1 MALAINFEFSP
12 LTVPTQGDIAT
23 EVITITDATSWSI
36 DSPFPYEILSTEE
49 AGNQTTLTVDFD
61 IPGNNSKKDVSI
73 PVKVRASNKLEEVE
87 SELDVVIAGDTNSST
102 SVVLIPL
109 ESSPKS
115 VGKESTSFDLKVFCA
130 SGSTFAGLG
139 HTVDQSWVTFGASS
153 STALDPSTD
162 TRYIANFPLTVGSNT
177 GADRTATL
185 TFSNSSVSVPWVIN
199 QTGSAVSPETP
210 TGSLTLD
217 IENPYTLT
225 DNLNF
230 GFSVI
235 YTPTDAT
242 LSFTTSSSEE
252 GFLVDARIQGTST
265 SGNQTTATFRSQWSE
280 NTGSSDRTATVTFNL
295 VKDGVT
301 LATKDW
307 VVNQAS
313 TASTVVLPSVSVYE
327 PNISVGPGDT
337 QTIIPV
343 NYNLGNV
350 TGTILDPV
358 IDETNFPGFQ
368 IIGSSEDV
376 GHNAK
381 TVYYTASF
389 SANTDPTSRQATV
402 DFEITYQG
410 HSSKATVTVNQGPA
424 AAVASTV
431 KVIPEHQTISADGGE
446 VGVTVSY
453 EGRQGWTIN
462 LPKNSP
468 PYNETVLS
476 MDDYSKVSRFTIT
489 IPANGDPDPKEYK
502 ITYSMTS
509 GSATKGAIA
518 TIVQDAEADPLAPR
532 VKVLSTNPINSPGTG
547 GSWNVQ
553 VGYTNVIPPAGPAY
567 TITRGAAVIDVV
579 GPTSYPA
586 EPDFTASYTVET
598 RAQQWTEPFTG
609 SVVFKIATGS
619 TMLASDVLNIQMAPG
634 SGSGGGGGTD
644 PGTPD
649 TGSGDK
655 PTVRLLSTPVYVGN
669 TETTANFLVEY
680 FLPQGSSVKAPV
692 WSYMSSGTANWN
704 GNPTVSSLGN
714 NLYRYTYAATI
725 GTNET
730 LTNRVLEATFEA
742 VSGSYSAEATGRI
755 IQGYEQPDP
764 DIILNTTLVSV
775 PYDQTVYYVTAD
787 YYGISSVANIPQL
800 KSEEGTWTATMNN
813 VTEEPN
819 HVKVIWKLQGSVNE
833 TNQVVKATF
842 IFRAT
847 GIETSNVFRLEQ
859 GAYQSGTVA
868 DSGLIPAWKDTNTVI
883 GTNDI
888 YNMVLKSGNQ
898 VLFREKMFKAPNE
911 NNLIVNFNRLVES
924 FLAPREFPTGNTS
937 RPLFSFTA
945 SFSNQDYEYSVVD
958 DWSYNDEDFQV
969 SLSRPYQKELALGQY
984 LVYSL
989 LNASTIAVY
998 ANGYK
1003 VFSTTP
1009 SANEYYDISR
1019 RVTECGTWQV
1029 KEGSTLLYSWN
1040 TVDAKYVIYYYNKH
1054 AGWDSFVVKGPV
1066 VPSVTVARDTYTNP
1080 RRRSRIYQSNV
1091 VTNYKINTGI
1101 LTDTESPVVS
1111 EIVASPEVVLHD
1123 LENKNLI
1130 SVKVITDSVERKT
1143 FRNQGRQFATY
1154 QFDLESETTQV
1165 RR

>member
-1 MALAINFEFSP
+1 MALAINFNLSP
-12 LTVPTQGDIAT
+12 LIVQTQGDIAT
-23 EVITITDATSWSI
+23 EEITITDATSWSI
-36 DSPFPYEILSTEE
+36 DSPFPYEIISTEE
-49 AGNQTTLTVDFD
+49 TQNQKVITVEFEV
-61 IPGNNSKKDVSI
+61 PGNNSKKDVSI
-73 PVKVRASNKLEEVE
+73 PVIVRASSELEEVE
-87 SELDVVIAGDTNSST
+87 SELDVVIAGDTNSKT

-130 SGSTFAGLG
+130 SGSAFAGLG

-153 STALDPSTD
+153 SANVELDN
-162 TRYIANFPLTVGSNT
+162 TRYIANFPITVGSNT
-177 GADRTATL
+177 GPDRTATL
-185 TFSNSSVSVPWVIN
+185 TFSNRGVSVPWIIN

-225 DNLNF
+225 DDSLLNF
-230 GFSVI
+230 AFPII

-265 SGNQTTATFRSQWSE
+265 SGNQTTANFRSQWSE
-280 NTGSSDRTATVTFNL
+280 NTGISDRTATITFNL

-313 TASTVVLPSVSVYE
+313 TVDLPSVSV
-327 PNISVGPGDT
+327 PVSSISVGNSDT
-337 QTIIPV
+337 QVVIEAD
-343 NYNLGNV
+343 YYLGNV
-350 TGTILDPV
+350 TGSILDPV
-358 IDETNFPGFQ
+358 IDESKFPGFQ
-368 IIGSSEDV
+368 IVGSSEEV
-376 GHNAK
+376 SGLTK
-381 TVYYTASF
+381 KVFYTASF
-389 SANTDPTSRQATV
+389 PANTDHVSKQATV
-402 DFEITYQG
+402 DFEITYPG
-410 HSSKATVTVNQGPA
+410 HSSKVTVTVVQEPLIVTSVTVDPESQTISEDGGEATVTV
-424 AAVASTV
+424 TY
-431 KVIPEHQTISADGGE
+431 T
-446 VGVTVSY
+446 
-453 EGRQGWTIN
+453 GRQGWTLE
-462 LPKNSP
+462 LPKSSP
-468 PYNETVLS
+468 PLPYGETVQS
-476 MDDYSKVSRFTIT
+476 INDYSKVSLFTISV
-489 IPANGDPDPKEYK
+489 PANEDPDPKEYK
-502 ITYSMTS
+502 INYSMTS
-509 GSATKGAIA
+509 GSATKEAVA
-518 TIVQDAEADPLAPR
+518 TIVQDGFDPIAPKVR
-532 VKVLSTNPINSPGTG
+532 VLSTNPINSPGTG

-553 VGYTNVIPPAGPAY
+553 VGYTNVIPPAVP
-567 TITRGAAVIDVV
+567 THSVTRGDAVIEVES
-579 GPTSYPA
+579 PTSYPS
-586 EPDFTASYTVET
+586 EPDFTASYTVTT
-598 RAQQWTEPFTG
+598 RGNQWPNPYTG
-609 SVVFKIATGS
+609 SVEFRIATGS
-619 TMLASDVLNIQMAPG
+619 TVLASDVLYVQMAPG
-634 SGSGGGGGTD
+634 SGSGGGTD

-655 PTVRLLSTPVYVGN
+655 PTVRLVSTPVYVGN

-692 WSYMSSGTANWN
+692 WSYISSGTANWN
-704 GNPTVSSLGN
+704 GSPTVSSLGN
-714 NLYRYTYAATI
+714 NLYRYTYAAAI
-725 GTNET
+725 GANET

-755 IQGYEQPDP
+755 IQGYEPVDP

-775 PYDQTVYYVTAD
+775 PYNQTVYYVTAD
-787 YYGISSVANIPQL
+787 YYGISSIANIPQL
-800 KSEEGTWTATMNN
+800 RSEEGTWTATMNN

-859 GAYQSGTVA
+859 GAYQSGTVV

-911 NNLIVNFNRLVES
+911 SNLIVNFNRLVES
-924 FLAPREFPTGNTS
+924 FLAPREFPIGNTS

-945 SFSNQDYEYSVVD
+945 SFGNQDYEYSVVD

-989 LNASTIAVY
+989 LNASTITVY

-1003 VFSTTP
+1003 VFTTTP

-1019 RVTECGTWQV
+1019 RVNECGTWQV
-1029 KEGSTLLYSWN
+1029 KQGSTLLQSWN
-1040 TVDAKYVIYYYNKH
+1040 TVDAKYVIYYYNKY

-1080 RRRSRIYQSNV
+1080 RRRSRVYQSNV

-1101 LTDTESPVVS
+1101 LTDKESPVVS

-1123 LENKNLI
+1123 LENNNLI

-1154 QFDLESETTQV
+1154 QFDLESEITQV

>member
-1 MALAINFEFSP
+1 MALAINFSISP
-12 LTVPTQGDIAT
+12 ISVRHLGDIVT
-23 EVITITDATSWSI
+23 ETITLTDATSWSI
-36 DSPFPYEILSTEE
+36 ESPFPYEILSTGKT
-49 AGNQTTLTVDFD
+49 GNQTTIEVDFD
-61 IPGNNSKKDVSI
+61 IPGNNSNRSVSI
-73 PVKVRASNKLEEVE
+73 PITVRASSELEEVE
-87 SELDVVIAGDTNSST
+87 SELDVVIAADTSKKT

-130 SGSTFAGLG
+130 SGSAFAGLA
-139 HTVDQSWVTFGASS
+139 HPVDQSWVTFGASS
-153 STALDPSTD
+153 STALGNDN
-162 TRYIANFPLTVGSNT
+162 TRYIANFPITVGSNT
-177 GADRTATL
+177 GPDRTATI
-185 TFSNSSVSVPWVIN
+185 TFSNRGIDVPWVIN

-225 DNLNF
+225 DDSLLNF
-230 GFSVI
+230 AFPII

-265 SGNQTTATFRSQWSE
+265 SGNQTTANFRSQWSE
-280 NTGSSDRTATVTFNL
+280 NTGVSDRTATITFNL

-313 TASTVVLPSVSVYE
+313 TVDLPRVSV
-327 PNISVGPGDT
+327 PNSSISVGNSDT
-337 QTIIPV
+337 QVVIEAD
-343 NYNLGNV
+343 YYLGNV
-350 TGTILDPV
+350 TGSILDPV
-358 IDETNFPGFQ
+358 IDETNLPGFQ
-368 IIGSSEDV
+368 IVGSSEEV
-376 GHNAK
+376 SGLTK
-381 TVYYTASF
+381 KVFYTASF
-389 SANTDPTSRQATV
+389 PANTDHVSKQATV

-410 HSSKATVTVNQGPA
+410 HSSKATVNVVQEPLIVTSVTVD
-424 AAVASTV
+424 
-431 KVIPEHQTISADGGE
+431 PESQTISEDGGN
-446 VGVTVSY
+446 VNVTVTY
-453 EGRQGWTIN
+453 TGKQGWTIE

-468 PYNETVLS
+468 PYGETVQS
-476 MDDYSKVSRFTIT
+476 INDYSKVSLFTLE
-489 IPANGDPDPKEYK
+489 IPANETPDPVNYYV
-502 ITYSMTS
+502 TYSMTS
-509 GSATKGAIA
+509 GSATKEAVA
-518 TIVQDAEADPLAPR
+518 TIVQDGFDPIAPKVR
-532 VKVLSTNPINSPGTG
+532 VLSTNPINSPGTG

-553 VGYTNVIPPAGPAY
+553 VGYTNVIPPAVPTYKVIKG
-567 TITRGAAVIDVV
+567 GALIDVIT
-579 GPTSYPA
+579 PTSYPA
-586 EPDFTASYTVET
+586 EPDFTASYTVKT
-598 RAQQWTEPFTG
+598 RDNQWTSSYMG
-609 SVVFKIATGS
+609 SVEFRISSGETV
-619 TMLASDVLNIQMAPG
+619 LASDVLYVQMAAG
-634 SGSGGGGGTD
+634 SGSGGGTD

-655 PTVRLLSTPVYVGN
+655 PTVRVLSTPVYVGN
-669 TETTANFLVEY
+669 AETTANFSVEY

-692 WSYMSSGTANWN
+692 WSYISSGTADWN
-704 GNPTVSSLGN
+704 GNPTISSLGN

-730 LTNRVLEATFEA
+730 QTNRVLEATFEA

-755 IQGYEQPDP
+755 IQGYEPVDP

-775 PYDQTVYYVTAD
+775 PYNQTVYYVTAD
-787 YYGISSVANIPQL
+787 YYGISSIANIPSL

-859 GAYQSGTVA
+859 GAYQSGTVV
-868 DSGLIPAWKDTNTVI
+868 DSGLIPAWKDTNTVV

-911 NNLIVNFNRLVES
+911 SNLVVNFNRLVES
-924 FLAPREFPTGNTS
+924 FLAPREFPIGNTS

-945 SFSNQDYEYSVVD
+945 SFGNQDYEYSVVD

-969 SLSRPYQKELALGQY
+969 SLSRPYQSELALGQY

-989 LNASTIAVY
+989 LNASTITVY

-1003 VFSTTP
+1003 VFTTTP

-1019 RVTECGTWQV
+1019 RVNECGTWQV
-1029 KEGSTLLYSWN
+1029 KQGSTLLQSWN
-1040 TVDAKYVIYYYNKH
+1040 VVDAKYVIYYYNKH

-1066 VPSVTVARDTYTNP
+1066 VPSVAVARDTYSNP
-1080 RRRSRIYQSNV
+1080 RRRSRVYQSNV

-1101 LTDTESPVVS
+1101 LTDKESPVVS

-1123 LENKNLI
+1123 LENNNLI

-1154 QFDLESETTQV
+1154 QFDLESEITQV

>member
-1 MALAINFEFSP
+1 MALAINFDISP
-12 LTVPTQGDIAT
+12 ISVSHLGDIVLET
-23 EVITITDATSWSI
+23 ITLTDATSWSI
-36 DSPFPYEILSTEE
+36 DSPFPYEIISTGKI
-49 AGNQTTLTVDFD
+49 GNQTTIEVEFD
-61 IPGNNSKKDVSI
+61 IPGNNSNRSVSI
-73 PVKVRASNKLEEVE
+73 PVTVRASSELEEVE
-87 SELDVVIAGDTNSST
+87 SELDVVIAGDTNSKT

-130 SGSTFAGLG
+130 SGSAFAGLS
-139 HTVDQSWVTFGASS
+139 HSVDQSWVTFGASS
-153 STALDPSTD
+153 SANVELDN
-162 TRYIANFPLTVGSNT
+162 TRYIANFPITVGSNT

-185 TFSNSSVSVPWVIN
+185 TFSNRGVSVPWVID
-199 QTGSAVSPETP
+199 QAGGGAVDPETP

-265 SGNQTTATFRSQWSE
+265 AGNQTTATFRSQWSE
-280 NTGSSDRTATVTFNL
+280 NTGVSDRTATVTFNL

-313 TASTVVLPSVSVYE
+313 TVDLPRVSV
-327 PNISVGPGDT
+327 PNSNISVGNSDT
-337 QTIIPV
+337 QVVIEAD
-343 NYNLGNV
+343 YYLGNV
-350 TGTILDPV
+350 TGSILDPV
-358 IDETNFPGFQ
+358 IDETNLPGFQ
-368 IIGSSEDV
+368 IVGSSEEV
-376 GHNAK
+376 SGLTK
-381 TVYYTASF
+381 KIFYTASF
-389 SANTDPTSRQATV
+389 PANTDPVSKQATV

-410 HSSKATVTVNQGPA
+410 HSSTAKVTVVQDPLIVTSVTVDPESQTISEDGGEATVTVTYTG
-424 AAVASTV
+424 
-431 KVIPEHQTISADGGE
+431 I
-446 VGVTVSY
+446 
-453 EGRQGWTIN
+453 QGWKIE
-462 LPKNSP
+462 LPKPSSP
-468 PYNETVLS
+468 PYSETVLR

-489 IPANGDPDPKEYK
+489 ILPNEDPDPKEYK

-509 GSATKGAIA
+509 GSATKEAVA
-518 TIVQDAEADPLAPR
+518 TIVQDGFDPIAPKVR
-532 VKVLSTNPINSPGTG
+532 VLSTNPINSPGTG

-553 VGYTNVIPPAGPAY
+553 VGYTNVIPPAEPTASVTWGK
-567 TITRGAAVIDVV
+567 AVIHVV

-586 EPDFTASYTVET
+586 EPDFTSSYTVTT
-598 RAQQWTEPFTG
+598 RGNQWPAPYTG
-609 SVVFKIATGS
+609 SVEFRIATGS
-619 TMLASDVLNIQMAPG
+619 TVLASDVLHVQMAPG

-655 PTVRLLSTPVYVGN
+655 PTVRLVSTPVYVGN
-669 TETTANFLVEY
+669 TETTANFLAEY
-680 FLPQGSSVKAPV
+680 FLPKGSSVKTPV
-692 WSYMSSGTANWN
+692 WSYISSGTANWK

-714 NLYRYTYAATI
+714 GLYRYTYAATI

-730 LTNRVLEATFEA
+730 AANRVLEATFEV

-775 PYDQTVYYVTAD
+775 PYNQTVYYVTAD

-800 KSEEGTWTATMNN
+800 RSEEGTWTATMNN

-847 GIETSNVFRLEQ
+847 GIETSNTFRLEQ

-868 DSGLIPAWKDTNTVI
+868 GSGLIPAWKDTNTVI

-898 VLFREKMFKAPNE
+898 ELFREKMFKAPNE

-924 FLAPREFPTGNTS
+924 FLAPREFPIGNTS

-945 SFSNQDYEYSVVD
+945 SFGNQDYEYSVVD

-969 SLSRPYQKELALGQY
+969 SLSRPYQSELALGQY

-989 LNASTIAVY
+989 LNASTITVY

-1003 VFSTTP
+1003 VFTTTP

-1029 KEGSTLLYSWN
+1029 KQGSTLLQSWN
-1040 TVDAKYVIYYYNKH
+1040 TVDAKYVIYYYNKY

-1066 VPSVTVARDTYTNP
+1066 VPSVAVARDTYTNP
-1080 RRRSRIYQSNV
+1080 RRRSRVYQSNV

-1101 LTDTESPVVS
+1101 LTDKESPVVS
-1111 EIVASPEVVLHD
+1111 EIVASPEVILHD

-1143 FRNQGRQFATY
+1143 FKNQGRQFATY

>member
-1 MALAINFEFSP
+1 MALAINFDRSP
-12 LTVPTQGDIAT
+12 LPIETQGDIAAT

-36 DSPFPYEILSTEE
+36 DSPFLYEIISTKEE
-49 AGNQTTLTVDFD
+49 GNQTIITVEFNV
-61 IPGNNSKKDVSI
+61 PGNNSNKDVSI
-73 PVKVRASNKLEEVE
+73 PVTVRASGELEEVE
-87 SELDVVIAGDTNSST
+87 SELEVVIAGDTHSKT

-130 SGSTFAGLG
+130 SGSAFAGLG

-153 STALDPSTD
+153 SAAVGSGN
-162 TRYIANFPLTVGSNT
+162 TRYIANFPITVGSNT
-177 GADRTATL
+177 GPDRTATL
-185 TFSNSSVSVPWVIN
+185 TFSNRGIDVPWVID

-225 DNLNF
+225 NNLNF

-265 SGNQTTATFRSQWSE
+265 AGNQTTATFRSQWSE
-280 NTGSSDRTATVTFNL
+280 NTGISDRTATVTFNL

-313 TASTVVLPSVSVYE
+313 TVVLPSVSVYNK
-327 PNISVGPGDT
+327 NISVGPGDT

-368 IIGSSEDV
+368 IIGSTEDV

-389 SANTDPTSRQATV
+389 PANTDPTTKQATV
-402 DFEITYQG
+402 DFEITYPG
-410 HSSKATVTVNQGPA
+410 HSSTARVTVSQDPLI
-424 AAVASTV
+424 VSSVTV
-431 KVIPEHQTISADGGE
+431 DPVFQKISADGGE
-446 VGVTVSY
+446 ATVKVTY
-453 EGRQGWTIN
+453 EGKQGWAIN

-476 MDDYSKVSRFTIT
+476 MNDYSKVSRFTIT
-489 IPANGDPDPKEYK
+489 VPATESLDPVEYK

-509 GSATKGAIA
+509 GSTTRGAIA
-518 TIVQDAEADPLAPR
+518 TVVQDGVDDPDPLAPK

-553 VGYTNVIPPAGPAY
+553 VGYTNVIPPAVP
-567 TITRGAAVIDVV
+567 THSVTRGQALIDVTS
-579 GPTSYPA
+579 PTSYPT
-586 EPDFTASYTVET
+586 EPDFTASYTVAT
-598 RAQQWTEPFTG
+598 RGNQWTSSYMG
-609 SVVFKIATGS
+609 SVEFRIATGS
-619 TMLASDVLNIQMAPG
+619 TVLASDVLYVQMAAG

-655 PTVRLLSTPVYVGN
+655 PTVRLVSTPVYVGN
-669 TETTANFLVEY
+669 TETTANFLAEY
-680 FLPQGSSVKAPV
+680 FLPKGSSVKTPV
-692 WSYMSSGTANWN
+692 WSYISSGTANWN

-714 NLYRYTYAATI
+714 GLYRYTYTANI

-730 LTNRVLEATFEA
+730 AANRVLEATFEV

-764 DIILNTTLVSV
+764 DIILNTTLASV
-775 PYDQTVYYVTAD
+775 PYNQTVYYVTAD

-800 KSEEGTWTATMNN
+800 RSEEGTWTATMNN

-859 GAYQSGTVA
+859 GAYQSGTVV

-898 VLFREKMFKAPNE
+898 ELFREKMFKAPNE

-924 FLAPREFPTGNTS
+924 FLAPREFPIGNTS

-945 SFSNQDYEYSVVD
+945 SFGNQDYEYSVVD
-958 DWSYNDEDFQV
+958 DWSYYDEDFRV
-969 SLSRPYQKELALGQY
+969 SLSRPYQSELALGQY

-1003 VFSTTP
+1003 VFTTTP

-1029 KEGSTLLYSWN
+1029 KQGSTLLQSWN
-1040 TVDAKYVIYYYNKH
+1040 TVDAKYVIYYYNKY

-1101 LTDTESPVVS
+1101 LTDKESPVVS

-1123 LENKNLI
+1123 LENNNLI

-1143 FRNQGRQFATY
+1143 FKNQGRQFATY

>member
-1 MALAINFEFSP
+1 MALAINFSISP
-12 LTVPTQGDIAT
+12 ISVGHLGELVTETITV
-23 EVITITDATSWSI
+23 TDATSWSI
-36 DSPFPYEILSTEE
+36 DSPFPYEILSTGKT
-49 AGNQTTLTVDFD
+49 GNQTTIEVEFD
-61 IPGNNSKKDVSI
+61 IPGNNSNRSVSI
-73 PVKVRASNKLEEVE
+73 PIKVRASSELEEVE
-87 SELDVVIAGDTNSST
+87 SELDVVIAGDTSKKT

-130 SGSTFAGLG
+130 SGSAFAGLG

-153 STALDPSTD
+153 SAAVGSNTN
-162 TRYIANFPLTVGSNT
+162 TRYIANFPITVGSNT

-185 TFSNSSVSVPWVIN
+185 TFSNSGVSVPWVIN

-242 LSFTTSSSEE
+242 LTFTTSSSEE

-265 SGNQTTATFRSQWSE
+265 AGNQTTATFRSQWSE
-280 NTGSSDRTATVTFNL
+280 NTGISDRTATVTFNL

-313 TASTVVLPSVSVYE
+313 TVDLPRVSV
-327 PNISVGPGDT
+327 PVSSISVGNSDT
-337 QTIIPV
+337 QVVIEAD
-343 NYNLGNV
+343 YYLGNV
-350 TGTILDPV
+350 TGSILDPI
-358 IDETNFPGFQ
+358 IDESKFPGFQ
-368 IIGSSEDV
+368 IVGSSEEV
-376 GHNAK
+376 SGLTK
-381 TVYYTASF
+381 KIFYTASF
-389 SANTDPTSRQATV
+389 PANTDHVSKQATV

-410 HSSKATVTVNQGPA
+410 HSSKATVSVVQDPLIVTSVTVD
-424 AAVASTV
+424 
-431 KVIPEHQTISADGGE
+431 PESQTISEDGGE
-446 VGVTVSY
+446 ATVTVTY
-453 EGRQGWTIN
+453 TGKQGWTID
-462 LPKNSP
+462 LPKPSSL
-468 PYNETVLS
+468 PYGETVLS
-476 MDDYSKVSRFTIT
+476 IDDYSKVSRFTIT
-489 IPANGDPDPKEYK
+489 VPANEDPDPKEYK

-509 GSATKGAIA
+509 GSATKEAVA
-518 TIVQDAEADPLAPR
+518 TIVQDGFDPIAPKVR
-532 VKVLSTNPINSPGTG
+532 VLSTNPINSPGTG

-553 VGYTNVIPPAGPAY
+553 VGYTNVIPPAGPTY
-567 TITRGAAVIDVV
+567 KVTKGGAVIDVET
-579 GPTSYPA
+579 PTSYPS
-586 EPDFTASYTVET
+586 EPDFTASYTVTT
-598 RAQQWTEPFTG
+598 RANQWTSSYMG
-609 SVVFKIATGS
+609 SVEFRIASGETV
-619 TMLASDVLNIQMAPG
+619 LASDVLHVQMAPG

-655 PTVRLLSTPVYVGN
+655 PTVRLVSTPVYVGN

-680 FLPQGSSVKAPV
+680 FLPQGSSVKTPV
-692 WSYMSSGTANWN
+692 WSYISSGTANWN

-714 NLYRYTYAATI
+714 NLYRYTYAAAI
-725 GTNET
+725 GANET
-730 LTNRVLEATFEA
+730 LTNRVLEATFEV

-764 DIILNTTLVSV
+764 DIILNTTLASV
-775 PYDQTVYYVTAD
+775 PYNQTVYYVTAD

-800 KSEEGTWTATMNN
+800 RSEEGTWTATMNN

-847 GIETSNVFRLEQ
+847 GIETSNTFRLEQ
-859 GAYQSGTVA
+859 GAYQSGTVV

-911 NNLIVNFNRLVES
+911 SNLIVNFNRLVES
-924 FLAPREFPTGNTS
+924 FLAPREFPIGNTS

-945 SFSNQDYEYSVVD
+945 SFGNQDYQYDVVD

-969 SLSRPYQKELALGQY
+969 SLSRPYQSELALGQY

-1003 VFSTTP
+1003 VFTTTP

-1029 KEGSTLLYSWN
+1029 KQGSTLLQSWT
-1040 TVDAKYVIYYYNKH
+1040 TVDAKYVIYYYNKY

-1080 RRRSRIYQSNV
+1080 RRRSRVYQSNAV
-1091 VTNYKINTGI
+1091 LNYKINTGI
-1101 LTDTESPVVS
+1101 LTDKESPVVS

-1154 QFDLESETTQV
+1154 QFDLESEITQV

>member
-1 MALAINFEFSP
+1 MALEVNFSLSP
-12 LTVPTQGDIAT
+12 LTVETQGGLVA
-23 EVITITDATSWSI
+23 EEITITDATSWSI

-49 AGNQTTLTVDFD
+49 TQNQKVITVEFD
-61 IPGNNSKKDVSI
+61 VPGNNSKKDVSI
-73 PVKVRASNKLEEVE
+73 PVIVRASGELDEVE
-87 SELDVVIAGDTNSST
+87 SELEVVIAGNTSSST

-153 STALDPSTD
+153 STALGSS
-162 TRYIANFPLTVGSNT
+162 TRYIANFPITVGSNT
-177 GADRTATL
+177 GAERTATL
-185 TFSNSSVSVPWVIN
+185 TFSNNGVSVPWIIN
-199 QTGSAVSPETP
+199 QTGSTVSPETP

-230 GFSVI
+230 AFPVI

-265 SGNQTTATFRSQWSE
+265 SGNQTTANFRSQWSE
-280 NTGSSDRTATVTFNL
+280 NTGVSDRTATVTFNL
-295 VKDGVT
+295 VKNGVT

-313 TASTVVLPSVSVYE
+313 TVVLPSVSV
-327 PNISVGPGDT
+327 PNNNISVGPEDT

-343 NYNLGNV
+343 YYSLGNV
-350 TGTILDPV
+350 TGSILDPV
-358 IDETNFPGFQ
+358 IDESNFPGFQ
-368 IIGSSEDV
+368 IIGSSEDP
-376 GHNAK
+376 GKNAK

-410 HSSKATVTVNQGPA
+410 HSSRASVTVVQGP

-431 KVIPEHQTISADGGE
+431 KVVPEHQTISADGGE

-468 PYNETVLS
+468 PYGETVLS
-476 MDDYSKVSRFTIT
+476 IDDYSKVSRFTMD
-489 IPANGDPDPKEYK
+489 IPANESPDPVEYK
-502 ITYSMTS
+502 VTYSMTS
-509 GSATKGAIA
+509 GSSTKGAIA
-518 TIVQDAEADPLAPR
+518 TISQDGVADPLAPR

-547 GSWNVQ
+547 GTWNVQ

-567 TITRGAAVIDVV
+567 TVTRGGAVIEVE
-579 GPTSYPA
+579 GPTSYPS
-586 EPDFTASYTVET
+586 EPDFTSSYTVST

-619 TMLASDVLNIQMAPG
+619 TMLASDVLYIQMAPG
-634 SGSGGGGGTD
+634 SGSVD

-649 TGSGDK
+649 TGSGDR
-655 PTVRLLSTPVYVGN
+655 PTVRLVSTPVYVGN

-692 WSYMSSGTANWN
+692 WSYISSGTANWN

-730 LTNRVLEATFEA
+730 FTNRVLEATFEA
-742 VSGSYSAEATGRI
+742 VSGSYTAEATGRI

-775 PYDQTVYYVTAD
+775 PYNQTVYYVTAD
-787 YYGISSVANIPQL
+787 YYGISSVSNIPQL
-800 KSEEGTWTATMNN
+800 RSEEGTWTATMNN

-847 GIETSNVFRLEQ
+847 GIETSNTFRLEQ
-859 GAYQSGTVA
+859 GAYQSGTVV

-888 YNMVLKSGNQ
+888 YDMVLKSGNQ

-924 FLAPREFPTGNTS
+924 FLAPREFPIGNTS

-945 SFSNQDYEYSVVD
+945 SFGNRDYQYSVVD
-958 DWSYNDEDFQV
+958 DWSYDDEDFKV
-969 SLSRPYQKELALGQY
+969 SLSRPYQSELALGQY

-989 LNASTIAVY
+989 LNASSAITVY

-1003 VFSTTP
+1003 VFTTTP

-1019 RVTECGTWQV
+1019 RVTECGTWQI
-1029 KEGSTLLYSWN
+1029 KQGSTLLYSWN
-1040 TVDAKYVIYYYNKH
+1040 TVDAKYVIYYYNKY

-1080 RRRSRIYQSNV
+1080 RRRSRVYQSNA

-1101 LTDTESPVVS
+1101 LTDKESPVVS

>member
-12 LTVPTQGDIAT
+12 LTVQTQGDDQAF
-23 EVITITDATSWSI
+23 ERITITDATSWSI
-36 DSPFPYEILSTEE
+36 DSPFPYEILSTGKT
-49 AGNQTTLTVDFD
+49 GNQTTIEVEFD

-73 PVKVRASNKLEEVE
+73 PITVRASSELEEVE
-87 SELDVVIAGDTNSST
+87 SELDVVIAADTNSKT

-130 SGSTFAGLG
+130 SGSAFAGLS
-139 HTVDQSWVTFGASS
+139 HSVDQSWVTFGASS
-153 STALDPSTD
+153 SANVELDN
-162 TRYIANFPLTVGSNT
+162 TRYIANFPITVGSNT
-177 GADRTATL
+177 GPDRTATL
-185 TFSNSSVSVPWVIN
+185 TFSNRGASVPWVIN
-199 QTGSAVSPETP
+199 QAGSAVSPETP

-217 IENPYTLT
+217 VENPYTLT

-265 SGNQTTATFRSQWSE
+265 AGNQTTATFRSQWSE
-280 NTGSSDRTATVTFNL
+280 NTGVSDRTATVTFNL

-313 TASTVVLPSVSVYE
+313 TVDLPRVSV
-327 PNISVGPGDT
+327 PTSSISVGNSDT
-337 QTIIPV
+337 QVVIEAD
-343 NYNLGNV
+343 YYLGNV
-350 TGTILDPV
+350 TGSILDPV
-358 IDETNFPGFQ
+358 IDETNLPGFQ
-368 IIGSSEDV
+368 IVGSSEEV
-376 GHNAK
+376 SGLTK
-381 TVYYTASF
+381 KIFYTASF
-389 SANTDPTSRQATV
+389 PANTDHVSKQATV

-410 HSSKATVTVNQGPA
+410 HSSTAKVTVVQDPLIVTSVTVDPESQTISEDGGEATVTV
-424 AAVASTV
+424 TY
-431 KVIPEHQTISADGGE
+431 T
-446 VGVTVSY
+446 
-453 EGRQGWTIN
+453 GRQGWTIE
-462 LPKNSP
+462 LPKPSSP
-468 PYNETVLS
+468 PYNESVLS
-476 MDDYSKVSRFTIT
+476 MDDYSKVSRFTISV
-489 IPANGDPDPKEYK
+489 PANGDPDPKEYK

-509 GSATKGAIA
+509 GSATKEAIA
-518 TIVQDAEADPLAPR
+518 TIVQDGFDPIAPKVR
-532 VKVLSTNPINSPGTG
+532 VLSTNPINSPGTG

-553 VGYTNVIPPAGPAY
+553 VGYTNVIPPAVPTYDVTKG
-567 TITRGAAVIDVV
+567 GALIDVV
-579 GPTSYPA
+579 TPTSYPA
-586 EPDFTASYTVET
+586 EPDFTASYTVST
-598 RAQQWTEPFTG
+598 RANQWPDPYMG
-609 SVVFKIATGS
+609 SVEFRISTGS
-619 TMLASDVLNIQMAPG
+619 TVLASDVLYVQMAAG

-644 PGTPD
+644 PDTPS

-655 PTVRLLSTPVYVGN
+655 PTVRLVSTPVYVGN
-669 TETTANFLVEY
+669 TETTANFLAEY
-680 FLPQGSSVKAPV
+680 FLPKGSSVKTPV
-692 WSYMSSGTANWN
+692 WSYISSGTANWN

-714 NLYRYTYAATI
+714 GLYRYTYAATI

-730 LTNRVLEATFEA
+730 AANRVLEATFEV

-764 DIILNTTLVSV
+764 DIILNTTLASV
-775 PYDQTVYYVTAD
+775 PYNQTVYYVTAD

-800 KSEEGTWTATMNN
+800 RSEEGTWTATMNN

-859 GAYQSGTVA
+859 GAYQSGTVV

-924 FLAPREFPTGNTS
+924 FLAPREFPIGNTS

-945 SFSNQDYEYSVVD
+945 SFGNQDYEYSVVD

-969 SLSRPYQKELALGQY
+969 NLSRPYQSELALGQY

-1003 VFSTTP
+1003 VFTTTP

-1029 KEGSTLLYSWN
+1029 KQGSTLLQSWN
-1040 TVDAKYVIYYYNKH
+1040 VVDAKYVIYYYNKY

-1066 VPSVTVARDTYTNP
+1066 VPSVAVARDTYTNP
-1080 RRRSRIYQSNV
+1080 RRRSRVYQSNV

-1101 LTDTESPVVS
+1101 LTDKESPVVS

-1143 FRNQGRQFATY
+1143 FKNQGRQFATY

>member
-1 MALAINFEFSP
+1 MALEVNFSLSP
-12 LTVPTQGDIAT
+12 LTVVSQGDIAT

-36 DSPFPYEILSTEE
+36 DSPFPYEIISTEE
-49 AGNQTTLTVDFD
+49 TQNQTIVRVEFD
-61 IPGNNSKKDVSI
+61 IPGNNSNRSVSI
-73 PVKVRASNKLEEVE
+73 PIKVRASSELEEVE
-87 SELDVVIAGDTNSST
+87 SELEVVIAANTESKT

-130 SGSTFAGLG
+130 SGSAFAGLS
-139 HTVDQSWVTFGASS
+139 HSVDQSWVTFGASS
-153 STALDPSTD
+153 SAALDSNTN
-162 TRYIANFPLTVGSNT
+162 TRYIANFPITVGSNT

-185 TFSNSSVSVPWVIN
+185 TFSNRGISVPWVID
-199 QTGSAVSPETP
+199 QTGNGAVDPETP

-217 IENPYTLT
+217 VENPYTLT
-225 DNLNF
+225 GSLNF
-230 GFSVI
+230 AFQVI

-265 SGNQTTATFRSQWSE
+265 AGNQTTATFRSQWSE
-280 NTGSSDRTATVTFNL
+280 NTGVSDRTATVTFNL

-313 TASTVVLPSVSVYE
+313 TVDLPRVSV
-327 PNISVGPGDT
+327 PNSSISVGNSDT
-337 QTIIPV
+337 QVVIEAD
-343 NYNLGNV
+343 YYLGNV
-350 TGTILDPV
+350 TGSILDPV
-358 IDETNFPGFQ
+358 IDETNLPGFQ
-368 IIGSSEDV
+368 IVGSSEEV
-376 GHNAK
+376 SGLTK
-381 TVYYTASF
+381 KVFYTASF
-389 SANTDPTSRQATV
+389 PANTDHVSKQATV

-424 AAVASTV
+424 AAPSEVTV
-431 KVIPEHQTISADGGE
+431 DPVFQKISADGGE
-446 VGVTVSY
+446 ATVTVTY
-453 EGRQGWTIN
+453 TGIQGWTIN
-462 LPKNSP
+462 LPKPSSP
-468 PYNETVLS
+468 PYGETVLS
-476 MDDYSKVSRFTIT
+476 MDDNSKVSRFTIS

-509 GSATKGAIA
+509 GSTTRGAIA
-518 TIVQDAEADPLAPR
+518 TIAQDAGEDPNPLAPKVR
-532 VKVLSTNPINSPGTG
+532 VLSTNPINSPGTG

-553 VGYTNVIPPAGPAY
+553 VGYTNVIPPAGPTY
-567 TITRGAAVIDVV
+567 DVTKGGALIKVV
-579 GPTSYPA
+579 TPTSYPS
-586 EPDFTASYTVET
+586 EPDFTASYTVST
-598 RAQQWTEPFTG
+598 RDNQWTSSYMG
-609 SVVFKIATGS
+609 SVEFRIASGETI
-619 TMLASDVLNIQMAPG
+619 LASDVLYVQMAAG

-655 PTVRLLSTPVYVGN
+655 PTVRLVSTPVYVGN
-669 TETTANFLVEY
+669 TETTANFLAEY
-680 FLPQGSSVKAPV
+680 FLPKGSSVKTPV
-692 WSYMSSGTANWN
+692 WSYISSGTANWN

-714 NLYRYTYAATI
+714 GLYRYTYTANI

-730 LTNRVLEATFEA
+730 LTNRVLEATFEV

-764 DIILNTTLVSV
+764 DIILNTTLASV
-775 PYDQTVYYVTAD
+775 PYNQTVYYVTAD
-787 YYGISSVANIPQL
+787 YYGISSVANIPEL
-800 KSEEGTWTATMNN
+800 RSEEGTWTATMNN
-813 VTEEPN
+813 VTKEPN

-859 GAYQSGTVA
+859 GAYQSGTVV

-911 NNLIVNFNRLVES
+911 SNLIVNFNRLVES
-924 FLAPREFPTGNTS
+924 FLEPREFPIGNTS

-945 SFSNQDYEYSVVD
+945 SFGNQDYEYSVVD

-969 SLSRPYQKELALGQY
+969 NLSRPYQKELALGQY

-998 ANGYK
+998 ANGYR
-1003 VFSTTP
+1003 VFTTTP

-1019 RVTECGTWQV
+1019 RVNECGTWQV
-1029 KEGSTLLYSWN
+1029 KQGSTLLQSWN
-1040 TVDAKYVIYYYNKH
+1040 VVDAKYVIYYYNKY

-1066 VPSVTVARDTYTNP
+1066 VPSVTVARDTYSNP

-1101 LTDTESPVVS
+1101 LTDKESPVVS

-1123 LENKNLI
+1123 LENNNLI
-1130 SVKVITDSVERKT
+1130 SVKVITGSVERKT

-1154 QFDLESETTQV
+1154 QFDLESEITKV

>member
-1 MALAINFEFSP
+1 MALAINFDRSP
-12 LTVPTQGDIAT
+12 LPIETQGEIAT
-23 EVITITDATSWSI
+23 ERITITDATSWSI
-36 DSPFPYEILSTEE
+36 DSPFPYEIISTGET
-49 AGNQTTLTVDFD
+49 GNQTTIEVDFD
-61 IPGNNSKKDVSI
+61 IPGNNSNRSVSI
-73 PVKVRASNKLEEVE
+73 PIKVRASSELEEVE
-87 SELDVVIAGDTNSST
+87 SELDVVIAGDTNSKT

-130 SGSTFAGLG
+130 SGSAFAGLG

-153 STALDPSTD
+153 SAALDPSTN
-162 TRYIANFPLTVGSNT
+162 TRYIANFPITVGSNT

-185 TFSNSSVSVPWVIN
+185 TFSNRGIDVPWVIN

-217 IENPYTLT
+217 VKNPYTLT
-225 DNLNF
+225 NNLNF
-230 GFSVI
+230 AFPVV

-265 SGNQTTATFRSQWSE
+265 AGNQTTATFRSQWSE
-280 NTGSSDRTATVTFNL
+280 NTGVSDRTATVTFNL

-313 TASTVVLPSVSVYE
+313 TVDLPRVSV
-327 PNISVGPGDT
+327 PTSSISVGNSDT
-337 QTIIPV
+337 QVVIEAD
-343 NYNLGNV
+343 YYLGNV
-350 TGTILDPV
+350 TGSILDPV
-358 IDETNFPGFQ
+358 IDETNLPGFQ
-368 IIGSSEDV
+368 IVGSSEEV
-376 GHNAK
+376 SGLTK
-381 TVYYTASF
+381 KIFYTASF
-389 SANTDPTSRQATV
+389 PANTDHVSKQATV

-410 HSSKATVTVNQGPA
+410 HSSTAKVSVVQEPLIVTSVTVDPESQTISEDGGEATVTV
-424 AAVASTV
+424 TY
-431 KVIPEHQTISADGGE
+431 T
-446 VGVTVSY
+446 
-453 EGRQGWTIN
+453 GRQGWKIE

-489 IPANGDPDPKEYK
+489 IPVNEDPDPKEYK

-509 GSATKGAIA
+509 GSATKEATA
-518 TIVQDAEADPLAPR
+518 TIVQDGFDPIAPKVR
-532 VKVLSTNPINSPGTG
+532 VLSTNPINSPGTG

-553 VGYTNVIPPAGPAY
+553 VGYTNVIPPAVPTSSVTWGK
-567 TITRGAAVIDVV
+567 AVIHVV
-579 GPTSYPA
+579 GPTSYPS
-586 EPDFTASYTVET
+586 EPDFTSSYTVST
-598 RAQQWTEPFTG
+598 DAQQWTEPFTG
-609 SVVFKIATGS
+609 SVEFRIATGS
-619 TMLASDVLNIQMAPG
+619 TVLASDVLHVQMAPG

-655 PTVRLLSTPVYVGN
+655 PTVRLVSTPVYVGN
-669 TETTANFLVEY
+669 TETTANFLAEY
-680 FLPQGSSVKAPV
+680 FLPKGSSVKTPV
-692 WSYMSSGTANWN
+692 WSYISSGTANWK

-714 NLYRYTYAATI
+714 GLYRYTYAATI

-730 LTNRVLEATFEA
+730 AANRVLEATFEV

-764 DIILNTTLVSV
+764 DIVLNTTLASV
-775 PYDQTVYYVTAD
+775 PYNQTVYYVTAD
-787 YYGISSVANIPQL
+787 YYGISSVSNIPEL
-800 KSEEGTWTATMNN
+800 RSEEGTWTATMNN
-813 VTEEPN
+813 VTKEPN
-819 HVKVIWKLQGSVNE
+819 HIKVIWKLQGSVNE

-859 GAYQSGTVA
+859 GAYQSGTVV

-898 VLFREKMFKAPNE
+898 ELFREKMFKAPNE

-924 FLAPREFPTGNTS
+924 FLAPREFPIGNTS

-945 SFSNQDYEYSVVD
+945 SFGNQDYEYSVVD
-958 DWSYNDEDFQV
+958 DWSYDDEDFRV
-969 SLSRPYQKELALGQY
+969 SLSRPYQSELALGQY

-1003 VFSTTP
+1003 VFTTTP

-1029 KEGSTLLYSWN
+1029 KQGSTLLQSWN
-1040 TVDAKYVIYYYNKH
+1040 TVDAKYVIYYYNKY

-1066 VPSVTVARDTYTNP
+1066 VPSVAVARDTYTNP
-1080 RRRSRIYQSNV
+1080 RRRSRVYQSNV

-1101 LTDTESPVVS
+1101 LTDKESPVVS

-1130 SVKVITDSVERKT
+1130 SVKVITGSVERKT
-1143 FRNQGRQFATY
+1143 FKNQGRQFATY

>member
-1 MALAINFEFSP
+1 MALAIDFEFSP
-12 LTVPTQGDIAT
+12 LTVPTQGDDQAF
-23 EVITITDATSWSI
+23 ERITLTDATSWSI
-36 DSPFPYEILSTEE
+36 DSPFPYEILSTGKT
-49 AGNQTTLTVDFD
+49 GNQTTIEVEFD

-73 PVKVRASNKLEEVE
+73 PVKVRASGELEEVE
-87 SELDVVIAGDTNSST
+87 SELEVVIAGDTSKNT

-130 SGSTFAGLG
+130 SGSAFAGLA
-139 HTVDQSWVTFGASS
+139 HPVDQSWVTFGASS
-153 STALDPSTD
+153 STALDSN
-162 TRYIANFPLTVGSNT
+162 TRYIANFPITVGSNT
-177 GADRTATL
+177 GADRTATI

-199 QTGSAVSPETP
+199 QAGSTVDPEIP

-217 IENPYTLT
+217 VENPYTLT

-265 SGNQTTATFRSQWSE
+265 AGNQTTATFRSQWSE
-280 NTGSSDRTATVTFNL
+280 NTGISDRTATITFNL

-313 TASTVVLPSVSVYE
+313 TVDLPRVSV
-327 PNISVGPGDT
+327 PSNNISVGNSDT
-337 QTIIPV
+337 QVVIEAD
-343 NYNLGNV
+343 YYLGNV
-350 TGTILDPV
+350 TGSILDPV
-358 IDETNFPGFQ
+358 IDETYLPGFQ
-368 IIGSSEDV
+368 IVGSSEEV
-376 GHNAK
+376 SGLTK
-381 TVYYTASF
+381 KIFYTASF
-389 SANTDPTSRQATV
+389 PANTDPTTKQATV
-402 DFEITYQG
+402 DFEITYPG
-410 HSSKATVTVNQGPA
+410 HSSKATVTVVQDPLIVTSVTVDPESQTISEDGGD
-424 AAVASTV
+424 VTV
-431 KVIPEHQTISADGGE
+431 KVTYTGK
-446 VGVTVSY
+446 
-453 EGRQGWTIN
+453 QGWTIE
-462 LPKNSP
+462 LPKSSP
-468 PYNETVLS
+468 SLPYGETVQS
-476 MDDYSKVSRFTIT
+476 INDYSKVSLFTISV
-489 IPANGDPDPKEYK
+489 PANEDPDPKEYK

-509 GSATKGAIA
+509 GSATKEAIA
-518 TIVQDAEADPLAPR
+518 TIVQDGFDPIAPKVR
-532 VKVLSTNPINSPGTG
+532 VLSTNPINSPGTG

-553 VGYTNVIPPAGPAY
+553 VGYTNVIPPAVPTSSVTNGK
-567 TITRGAAVIDVV
+567 AVISVV

-586 EPDFTASYTVET
+586 EPDFTASYTVST
-598 RAQQWTEPFTG
+598 IAQQWPKPFTG
-609 SVVFKIATGS
+609 SVEFRIATGS
-619 TMLASDVLNIQMAPG
+619 TVLASDVLYVQMAPG

-649 TGSGDK
+649 TGSGDR
-655 PTVRLLSTPVYVGN
+655 PTVRVLSTPVYVGN
-669 TETTANFLVEY
+669 AETTANFSVEY
-680 FLPQGSSVKAPV
+680 FLPQGSSVKTPV
-692 WSYMSSGTANWN
+692 WSYISSGTADWN
-704 GNPTVSSLGN
+704 GNPTISSLGN

-725 GTNET
+725 GANET
-730 LTNRVLEATFEA
+730 QTNRTLEATFEA
-742 VSGSYSAEATGRI
+742 VSGSYSTEATGRI
-755 IQGYEQPDP
+755 IQGYEPVDP
-764 DIILNTTLVSV
+764 DIVLNTTLVSV
-775 PYDQTVYYVTAD
+775 PYNQTVYYVTAD
-787 YYGISSVANIPQL
+787 YYGISSIANIPEL
-800 KSEEGTWTATMNN
+800 RSEEGTWTATMNN

-819 HVKVIWKLQGSVNE
+819 HVRVIWKLQGSVNE

-859 GAYQSGTVA
+859 GAYQSGTVV

-911 NNLIVNFNRLVES
+911 SNLVVNFNRLVES
-924 FLAPREFPTGNTS
+924 FLAPREFPIGNTS

-945 SFSNQDYEYSVVD
+945 SFGNQDYEYSVVD

-989 LNASTIAVY
+989 LNASTITVY

-1019 RVTECGTWQV
+1019 RVNECGTWQI
-1029 KEGSTLLYSWN
+1029 KQGSTLLQSWN
-1040 TVDAKYVIYYYNKH
+1040 TVDAKYVIYYYNKY

-1080 RRRSRIYQSNV
+1080 RRRSRVYQSNV
-1091 VTNYKINTGI
+1091 VDNYKINTGI
-1101 LTDTESPVVS
+1101 LTDKESPVVS

-1123 LENKNLI
+1123 LENNNLI

-1154 QFDLESETTQV
+1154 QFDLESEITKV

>member
-1 MALAINFEFSP
+1 MALAINFSISP
-12 LTVPTQGDIAT
+12 ISVVSQGDIVAET
-23 EVITITDATSWSI
+23 ITITDATSWSI
-36 DSPFPYEILSTEE
+36 DSPFLYEIISTEE
-49 AGNQTTLTVDFD
+49 TQNQKVITVEFD
-61 IPGNNSKKDVSI
+61 VPGNNSNKDISI
-73 PVKVRASNKLEEVE
+73 PVKVRASGQLEEVE
-87 SELDVVIAGDTNSST
+87 SELDVVIAGDTNSKT

-130 SGSTFAGLG
+130 SGSAFAGLG

-153 STALDPSTD
+153 SANVGVDN
-162 TRYIANFPLTVGSNT
+162 TRYIANFPITVGSNT
-177 GADRTATL
+177 GAERTATL
-185 TFSNSSVSVPWVIN
+185 TFSNRGVSVPWVIN
-199 QTGSAVSPETP
+199 QTGSGAVSPETP

-230 GFSVI
+230 AFPII

-242 LSFTTSSSEE
+242 LTFTTSSSEE

-280 NTGSSDRTATVTFNL
+280 NTGVSDRTATVTFNL

-313 TASTVVLPSVSVYE
+313 TVDLPRVSV
-327 PNISVGPGDT
+327 PNNNISVGNSDT
-337 QTIIPV
+337 QVVIEAD
-343 NYNLGNV
+343 YYLGNV
-350 TGTILDPV
+350 TGSILDPV
-358 IDETNFPGFQ
+358 IDKSNLPGFQ
-368 IIGSSEDV
+368 IVGSSEEV
-376 GHNAK
+376 SGLTK
-381 TVYYTASF
+381 KVFYTASF
-389 SANTDPTSRQATV
+389 PANTDPVSKQATV

-410 HSSKATVTVNQGPA
+410 HSSRASVTVVQEPLIVTSVTVDPESQTVSEDGGN
-424 AAVASTV
+424 VNV
-431 KVIPEHQTISADGGE
+431 KVTYTGK
-446 VGVTVSY
+446 
-453 EGRQGWTIN
+453 QGWTIN

-468 PYNETVLS
+468 PYGETVQS
-476 MDDYSKVSRFTIT
+476 IDDYSKVSLFTLE
-489 IPANGDPDPKEYK
+489 IPANDTPDPVNYYV
-502 ITYSMTS
+502 TYSMTS
-509 GSATKGAIA
+509 GSATKEAVA
-518 TIVQDAEADPLAPR
+518 TIVQDGFDPIAPKVR
-532 VKVLSTNPINSPGTG
+532 VLSTNPINSPGTG

-553 VGYTNVIPPAGPAY
+553 VGYTNVIPPAGPTY
-567 TITRGAAVIDVV
+567 KVTKGGALIDVTS
-579 GPTSYPA
+579 PTSYPA
-586 EPDFTASYTVET
+586 EPDFTASYTVAT
-598 RAQQWTEPFTG
+598 RANQWTSSYVG
-609 SVVFKIATGS
+609 SVEFRIASGERV
-619 TMLASDVLNIQMAPG
+619 LASDVLHVQMAAG

-655 PTVRLLSTPVYVGN
+655 PTVRVLSTPVYVGN
-669 TETTANFLVEY
+669 AETTANFSVEY
-680 FLPQGSSVKAPV
+680 FLPQGSSVKTPV
-692 WSYMSSGTANWN
+692 WSYISSGTADWN

-725 GTNET
+725 GANET
-730 LTNRVLEATFEA
+730 QTNRTLEATFEA

-755 IQGYEQPDP
+755 IQGYEPVDP
-764 DIILNTTLVSV
+764 DIILNTTLASV
-775 PYDQTVYYVTAD
+775 PYNQTVYYVTAD
-787 YYGISSVANIPQL
+787 YYGISSVSNIPQL
-800 KSEEGTWTATMNN
+800 RSEEGTWTATMNN

-859 GAYQSGTVA
+859 GAYQSGTVV
-868 DSGLIPAWKDTNTVI
+868 DSGLIPAWKDTNTAI

-888 YNMVLKSGNQ
+888 YNMVLKSGNKE
-898 VLFREKMFKAPNE
+898 LFREKMFKAPNE
-911 NNLIVNFNRLVES
+911 SNLIVNFNRLVES
-924 FLAPREFPTGNTS
+924 FLAPREFPIGNTS

-945 SFSNQDYEYSVVD
+945 SFGNQDYEYSVVD

-969 SLSRPYQKELALGQY
+969 SLSRPYQSELALGQY

-989 LNASTIAVY
+989 LNASTITVY

-1003 VFSTTP
+1003 VFTTTP

-1019 RVTECGTWQV
+1019 RVNECGTWQI
-1029 KEGSTLLYSWN
+1029 KQGSTLLQSWN
-1040 TVDAKYVIYYYNKH
+1040 TVDAKYVIYYYNKY

-1066 VPSVTVARDTYTNP
+1066 VPSVTVARDTYSNP

-1091 VTNYKINTGI
+1091 VTNYKVSTGI
-1101 LTDTESPVVS
+1101 LTDKESPVVS

-1123 LENKNLI
+1123 LEDNNLI

-1154 QFDLESETTQV
+1154 QFDLESEITKV

>member
-1 MALAINFEFSP
+1 MALAINFDRSP
-12 LTVPTQGDIAT
+12 LPIMTQGEIAT

-36 DSPFPYEILSTEE
+36 DSPFPYEIVLTEE
-49 AGNQTTLTVDFD
+49 AGNQKTLTVDFEV
-61 IPGNNSKKDVSI
+61 PGNNSNRSVSI
-73 PVKVRASNKLEEVE
+73 PVKVRASSELEEVE
-87 SELDVVIAGDTNSST
+87 SELEVVIAADTNSKT

-115 VGKESTSFDLKVFCA
+115 VGKESTSFGLKVFCA

-177 GADRTATL
+177 GAERTATL
-185 TFSNSSVSVPWVIN
+185 TFSNRGVSVPWVIN

-230 GFSVI
+230 GFSVT

-280 NTGSSDRTATVTFNL
+280 NTGVSDRTATVTFNL
-295 VKDGVT
+295 VKNGVT

-313 TASTVVLPSVSVYE
+313 AVVLPSVSV
-327 PNISVGPGDT
+327 PNSNISVGPGDT

-343 NYNLGNV
+343 YYSLGNV
-350 TGTILDPV
+350 TGSILDPV
-358 IDETNFPGFQ
+358 IDESNFPGFQ

-376 GHNAK
+376 GKNAK

-389 SANTDPTSRQATV
+389 PANTDPVSRQATV

-410 HSSKATVTVNQGPA
+410 HSSKATVAVNQGP

-431 KVIPEHQTISADGGE
+431 KVVPEHQTISADGGE
-446 VGVTVSY
+446 VAVTVSY

-462 LPKNSP
+462 LPKSSLP
-468 PYNETVLS
+468 LPYGETVLS

-489 IPANGDPDPKEYK
+489 VPANESPDPVEYL

-518 TIVQDAEADPLAPR
+518 TIAQDGVADPLAPR

-553 VGYTNVIPPAGPAY
+553 VGYTNVIPPAVPTHSVTQGK
-567 TITRGAAVIDVV
+567 AVIGVV
-579 GPTSYPA
+579 APTSYPS
-586 EPDFTASYTVET
+586 EPDFTASYTVST
-598 RAQQWTEPFTG
+598 VDQQWTKPFTG
-609 SVVFKIATGS
+609 SVEFRIATGS
-619 TMLASDVLNIQMAPG
+619 TVLASDVLYVQMAPG

-655 PTVRLLSTPVYVGN
+655 PTVRLVSTPIYVGN

-680 FLPQGSSVKAPV
+680 FLPQGSSVKTPV
-692 WSYMSSGTANWN
+692 WSYISSGTANWN

-742 VSGSYSAEATGRI
+742 SSGSYSAEATGRI

-764 DIILNTTLVSV
+764 DIILNTTLASV

-787 YYGISSVANIPQL
+787 YYGISSIANIPQL
-800 KSEEGTWTATMNN
+800 RSEEGTWTATMNN

-859 GAYQSGTVA
+859 GAYQSGTVV

-888 YNMVLKSGNQ
+888 YNMALKSGNQ

-924 FLAPREFPTGNTS
+924 FLAPREFPIGNTS

-945 SFSNQDYEYSVVD
+945 SFGNQDYEYSVVD

-989 LNASTIAVY
+989 LNASTITVY
-998 ANGYK
+998 ANGYE
-1003 VFSTTP
+1003 VFTTTP

-1019 RVTECGTWQV
+1019 RVTECGTWQI
-1029 KEGSTLLYSWN
+1029 KQGSTLLYSWN
-1040 TVDAKYVIYYYNKH
+1040 TVDAKYVIYYYNKY

-1080 RRRSRIYQSNV
+1080 RGRSRVYQSNV

-1111 EIVASPEVVLHD
+1111 EIVASPKVVLHD

-1154 QFDLESETTQV
+1154 QFDLESEITKV

>member
-1 MALAINFEFSP
+1 MALAINFDRSP
-12 LTVPTQGDIAT
+12 LPIETQGEIAT
-23 EVITITDATSWSI
+23 ERITITDATSWSI
-36 DSPFPYEILSTEE
+36 DSPFPYEIISTGET
-49 AGNQTTLTVDFD
+49 GNQTTIEVDFD
-61 IPGNNSKKDVSI
+61 IPGNNSNRSVSI
-73 PVKVRASNKLEEVE
+73 PIKVRASSELEEVE
-87 SELDVVIAGDTNSST
+87 SELDVVIAGDTNSKT

-130 SGSTFAGLG
+130 SGSAFAGLG

-153 STALDPSTD
+153 SAALDPSTN
-162 TRYIANFPLTVGSNT
+162 TRYIANFPITVGSNT

-185 TFSNSSVSVPWVIN
+185 TFSNRGIDVPWVIN

-217 IENPYTLT
+217 VKNPYTLT
-225 DNLNF
+225 NNLNF

-235 YTPTDAT
+235 YTPTDDT
-242 LSFTTSSSEE
+242 LTFTTSSSEE

-265 SGNQTTATFRSQWSE
+265 AGNQTTATFRSQWSE
-280 NTGSSDRTATVTFNL
+280 NTGVSDRTATVTFNL

-313 TASTVVLPSVSVYE
+313 TVDLPRVSV
-327 PNISVGPGDT
+327 PTSSISVGNSDT
-337 QTIIPV
+337 QVVIEAD
-343 NYNLGNV
+343 YYLGNV
-350 TGTILDPV
+350 TGSILDPV
-358 IDETNFPGFQ
+358 IDETNLPGFQ
-368 IIGSSEDV
+368 IVGSSEEV
-376 GHNAK
+376 SGLTK
-381 TVYYTASF
+381 KIFYTASF
-389 SANTDPTSRQATV
+389 PANTDHVSKQATV

-410 HSSKATVTVNQGPA
+410 HSSTAKVSVVQEPLIVTSVTVDPESQTISEDGGEATVTV
-424 AAVASTV
+424 TY
-431 KVIPEHQTISADGGE
+431 T
-446 VGVTVSY
+446 
-453 EGRQGWTIN
+453 GRQGWKIE

-489 IPANGDPDPKEYK
+489 IPVNEDPDPKEYK

-509 GSATKGAIA
+509 GSATKEATA
-518 TIVQDAEADPLAPR
+518 TIVQDGFDPIAPKVR
-532 VKVLSTNPINSPGTG
+532 VLSTNPINSPGTG

-553 VGYTNVIPPAGPAY
+553 VGYTNVIPPAVPTSSVTWGK
-567 TITRGAAVIDVV
+567 AVIHVV
-579 GPTSYPA
+579 GPTSYPS
-586 EPDFTASYTVET
+586 EPDFTSSYTVST
-598 RAQQWTEPFTG
+598 DAQQWTEPFTG
-609 SVVFKIATGS
+609 SVEFRIATGS
-619 TMLASDVLNIQMAPG
+619 TVLASDVLHVQMAPG

-655 PTVRLLSTPVYVGN
+655 PTVRLVSTPVYVGN
-669 TETTANFLVEY
+669 TETTANFLAEY
-680 FLPQGSSVKAPV
+680 FLPKGSSVKTPV
-692 WSYMSSGTANWN
+692 WSYISSGTANWK

-714 NLYRYTYAATI
+714 GLYRYTYAATI

-730 LTNRVLEATFEA
+730 AANRVLEATFEV

-764 DIILNTTLVSV
+764 DIVLNTTLASV
-775 PYDQTVYYVTAD
+775 PYNQTVYYVTAD
-787 YYGISSVANIPQL
+787 YYGISSVSNIPEL
-800 KSEEGTWTATMNN
+800 RSEEGTWTATMNN
-813 VTEEPN
+813 VTKEPN
-819 HVKVIWKLQGSVNE
+819 HIKVIWKLQGSVNE

-859 GAYQSGTVA
+859 GAYQSGTVV

-898 VLFREKMFKAPNE
+898 ELFREKMFKAPNE

-924 FLAPREFPTGNTS
+924 FLAPREFPIGNTS

-945 SFSNQDYEYSVVD
+945 SFGNQDYEYSVVD
-958 DWSYNDEDFQV
+958 DWSYDDEDFRV
-969 SLSRPYQKELALGQY
+969 SLSRPYQSELALGQY

-1003 VFSTTP
+1003 VFTTTP

-1029 KEGSTLLYSWN
+1029 KQGSTLLQSWN
-1040 TVDAKYVIYYYNKH
+1040 TVDAKYVIYYYNKY

-1066 VPSVTVARDTYTNP
+1066 VPSVAVARDTYTNP
-1080 RRRSRIYQSNV
+1080 RRRSRVYQSNV

-1101 LTDTESPVVS
+1101 LTDKESPVVS

-1130 SVKVITDSVERKT
+1130 SVKVITGSVERKT
-1143 FRNQGRQFATY
+1143 FKNQGRQFATY

>member
-12 LTVPTQGDIAT
+12 LTVDSQGELVA
-23 EVITITDATSWSI
+23 ERITITDATSWSI
-36 DSPFPYEILSTEE
+36 DSPFPYEILSTRKT
-49 AGNQTTLTVDFD
+49 GNQTTIEVEFD
-61 IPGNNSKKDVSI
+61 IPGNNSNRSVSI
-73 PVKVRASNKLEEVE
+73 PVIVRASGELEEVE
-87 SELDVVIAGDTNSST
+87 SELDVVIAADTNSKT

-130 SGSTFAGLG
+130 SGSAFAGLS
-139 HTVDQSWVTFGASS
+139 HSVDQSWVTFGASS
-153 STALDPSTD
+153 SANVGVDN
-162 TRYIANFPLTVGSNT
+162 TRYIANFPITVGSNT
-177 GADRTATL
+177 GPDRTATL
-185 TFSNSSVSVPWVIN
+185 TFSNRGISVPWVIN
-199 QTGSAVSPETP
+199 QTGGGAVSPETP

-217 IENPYTLT
+217 VENPYTLT
-225 DNLNF
+225 DDSLLNF
-230 GFSVI
+230 AFPII

-242 LSFTTSSSEE
+242 LTFTTSSSEE

-265 SGNQTTATFRSQWSE
+265 SGNQTTANFRSQWSE
-280 NTGSSDRTATVTFNL
+280 NTGISDRTATITFNL

-313 TASTVVLPSVSVYE
+313 TVVLPSVSV
-327 PNISVGPGDT
+327 PNSSISVGPGDT

-343 NYNLGNV
+343 YYSLGNV

-358 IDETNFPGFQ
+358 IDESNFPGFQ
-368 IIGSSEDV
+368 IIGSSENV

-410 HSSKATVTVNQGPA
+410 HSSKATVTVSQGPA
-424 AAVASTV
+424 AVAGTV

-446 VGVTVSY
+446 AEVTVSY

-476 MDDYSKVSRFTIT
+476 MDDYSKVSLFTIT
-489 IPANGDPDPKEYK
+489 IPATESLDPVEYL

-518 TIVQDAEADPLAPR
+518 TIVQDGVADPLAPR

-553 VGYTNVIPPAGPAY
+553 VGYTNVIPPAVP
-567 TITRGAAVIDVV
+567 TSSVTRGQAVIDVV
-579 GPTSYPA
+579 GPTSYPS
-586 EPDFTASYTVET
+586 EPDCTASYTVST
-598 RAQQWTEPFTG
+598 RANQWKDPYMG
-609 SVVFKIATGS
+609 SVEFRIATGS
-619 TMLASDVLNIQMAPG
+619 TVLASDVLYVQMAAG

-655 PTVRLLSTPVYVGN
+655 PTVRVLSTPVYVGN
-669 TETTANFLVEY
+669 AETTANFSVEY
-680 FLPQGSSVKAPV
+680 FLPQGSSVKTPV
-692 WSYMSSGTANWN
+692 WSYISSGTADWN

-725 GTNET
+725 GANET
-730 LTNRVLEATFEA
+730 QTNRTLEATFEA

-755 IQGYEQPDP
+755 IQGYEPVDP
-764 DIILNTTLVSV
+764 DIILNTTLASV
-775 PYDQTVYYVTAD
+775 PYNQTVYYVTAD
-787 YYGISSVANIPQL
+787 YYGISSIANIPQL
-800 KSEEGTWTATMNN
+800 RSEEGTWTATMNN

-859 GAYQSGTVA
+859 GAYQSGTVV

-888 YNMVLKSGNQ
+888 YNMVLKSGNKE
-898 VLFREKMFKAPNE
+898 LFREKMFKAPNE
-911 NNLIVNFNRLVES
+911 SNLIVNFNRLVES
-924 FLAPREFPTGNTS
+924 FLAPREFPIGNTS

-945 SFSNQDYEYSVVD
+945 SFGNQDYEYSVVD

-989 LNASTIAVY
+989 LNASTITVY
-998 ANGYK
+998 ANGYR

-1019 RVTECGTWQV
+1019 RVNECGTWQI
-1029 KEGSTLLYSWN
+1029 KQGSTLLQSWN
-1040 TVDAKYVIYYYNKH
+1040 TVDAKYVIYYYNKY

-1066 VPSVTVARDTYTNP
+1066 VPSVTVARDTYSNP

-1101 LTDTESPVVS
+1101 LTDKESPVVS

-1123 LENKNLI
+1123 LENNNLI

-1154 QFDLESETTQV
+1154 QFDLESEITKV

>member
-1 MALAINFEFSP
+1 MALAIDFSISP
-12 LTVPTQGDIAT
+12 ISVSHLGEPVT
-23 EVITITDATSWSI
+23 ETITLTDATSWSI
-36 DSPFPYEILSTEE
+36 DSPFPYEITSTREE
-49 AGNQTTLTVDFD
+49 GNQTIVDVDFD
-61 IPGNNSKKDVSI
+61 IPGNNSNRSVSI
-73 PVKVRASNKLEEVE
+73 PITVRASSELEEVE
-87 SELDVVIAGDTNSST
+87 SELDVVIAGNTESST

-153 STALDPSTD
+153 SKTIEQDN
-162 TRYIANFPLTVGSNT
+162 TRYIANFPITVGSNT

-185 TFSNSSVSVPWVIN
+185 TFSNRGISVPWVIN
-199 QTGSAVSPETP
+199 QTGSAVDPETP

-265 SGNQTTATFRSQWSE
+265 AGNQTTATFRSQWSE
-280 NTGSSDRTATVTFNL
+280 NTGISDRTATVTFNL

-313 TASTVVLPSVSVYE
+313 TVDLPRVSV
-327 PNISVGPGDT
+327 PSSNISVGNSDT
-337 QTIIPV
+337 QVVIEAD
-343 NYNLGNV
+343 YYLGNV
-350 TGTILDPV
+350 TGSILDPV
-358 IDETNFPGFQ
+358 IDETKLPGFQ
-368 IIGSSEDV
+368 IVGSSEEV
-376 GHNAK
+376 SGLTK
-381 TVYYTASF
+381 KIFYTASF
-389 SANTDPTSRQATV
+389 PANTDPVSKEATV
-402 DFEITYQG
+402 DFEITYLG
-410 HSSKATVTVNQGPA
+410 NSSKATVTVSQDPLI
-424 AAVASTV
+424 VTSVTV
-431 KVIPEHQTISADGGE
+431 DPESQTISEDGGE
-446 VGVTVSY
+446 ATVTVTY
-453 EGRQGWTIN
+453 TGRQGWTIN
-462 LPKNSP
+462 LPKPSSP
-468 PYNETVLS
+468 LPYGETVQS
-476 MDDYSKVSRFTIT
+476 INDYSKVSLFTISV
-489 IPANGDPDPKEYK
+489 PANDSPDPVNYYV
-502 ITYSMTS
+502 TYSMTS
-509 GSATKGAIA
+509 GSETKEAIA
-518 TIVQDAEADPLAPR
+518 TIVQDGFDPIAPK

-553 VGYTNVIPPAGPAY
+553 VGYTNVIPPAVPDY
-567 TITRGAAVIDVV
+567 TITRGGALIDVV
-579 GPTSYPA
+579 TPTSYPS
-586 EPDFTASYTVET
+586 EPDFTASYTVST
-598 RAQQWTEPFTG
+598 RANQWTSSYKG
-609 SVVFKIATGS
+609 SVEFRIASGETV
-619 TMLASDVLNIQMAPG
+619 LASDVLYVQMAAG
-634 SGSGGGGGTD
+634 SGSGGGTD

-649 TGSGDK
+649 TGSGDR
-655 PTVRLLSTPVYVGN
+655 PTVRLVSTPVYVGN

-692 WSYMSSGTANWN
+692 WSYISSGTANWN

-775 PYDQTVYYVTAD
+775 PYNQTVYYVTAD

-859 GAYQSGTVA
+859 GAYQSGTVV

-911 NNLIVNFNRLVES
+911 SNLIVNFNRLVES
-924 FLAPREFPTGNTS
+924 FLAPREFPIGNTS

-945 SFSNQDYEYSVVD
+945 SFGNQDYEYSVVD

-989 LNASTIAVY
+989 LNASTITVY

-1003 VFSTTP
+1003 VFTTTP

-1019 RVTECGTWQV
+1019 RVTECGTWQI
-1029 KEGSTLLYSWN
+1029 KQGSTLLYSWN
-1040 TVDAKYVIYYYNKH
+1040 TVDAKYVIYYYNKY

-1080 RRRSRIYQSNV
+1080 RRRSRVYQSNV

-1154 QFDLESETTQV
+1154 QFDLESEITKV

>member
-12 LTVPTQGDIAT
+12 LTVQTQGDDQAF
-23 EVITITDATSWSI
+23 ERITITDATSWSI
-36 DSPFPYEILSTEE
+36 DSPFPYEIISTGET
-49 AGNQTTLTVDFD
+49 GNQTTLDVEFD
-61 IPGNNSKKDVSI
+61 VPGNNSNRSVSI
-73 PVKVRASNKLEEVE
+73 PVTVRASSELEEVE
-87 SELDVVIAGDTNSST
+87 SELDVVIAGDTNSKT

-130 SGSTFAGLG
+130 SGSAFAGLS
-139 HTVDQSWVTFGASS
+139 HSVDQSWVTFGASS
-153 STALDPSTD
+153 SANVELDN
-162 TRYIANFPLTVGSNT
+162 TRYIANFPITVGSNT
-177 GADRTATL
+177 GPDRTATL
-185 TFSNSSVSVPWVIN
+185 TFSNRGVSVPWVID

-230 GFSVI
+230 AFQVI

-280 NTGSSDRTATVTFNL
+280 NTGVSDRTATVTFNL

-313 TASTVVLPSVSVYE
+313 TVVLPSVSV
-327 PNISVGPGDT
+327 PTSSISVGNSDT
-337 QTIIPV
+337 QVVIEAD
-343 NYNLGNV
+343 YYLGNV
-350 TGTILDPV
+350 TGSILDPV
-358 IDETNFPGFQ
+358 IDETNLPGFQ
-368 IIGSSEDV
+368 IVGSSEEV
-376 GHNAK
+376 SGLTK
-381 TVYYTASF
+381 KIFYTASF
-389 SANTDPTSRQATV
+389 PANTDHVSKQATV

-410 HSSKATVTVNQGPA
+410 HSSTARVTVVQDPLIVTSVTVDPESQTISEDGGEA
-424 AAVASTV
+424 TV
-431 KVIPEHQTISADGGE
+431 KVTY
-446 VGVTVSY
+446 T
-453 EGRQGWTIN
+453 GRQGWTIN
-462 LPKNSP
+462 LPKTSP
-468 PYNETVLS
+468 SLPYGETVLS
-476 MDDYSKVSRFTIT
+476 IDDYSKVSRFTLT
-489 IPANGDPDPKEYK
+489 ILPNEDPDPKEYK

-509 GSATKGAIA
+509 GSATKEAVA
-518 TIVQDAEADPLAPR
+518 TIVQDGFDPIAPKVR
-532 VKVLSTNPINSPGTG
+532 VLSTNPMNSPGTG

-553 VGYTNVIPPAGPAY
+553 VGYTNVIPPAGPTY
-567 TITRGAAVIDVV
+567 DVTKGGAAIDVTS
-579 GPTSYPA
+579 PTSFPS
-586 EPDFTASYTVET
+586 EPDFTASYTVST
-598 RAQQWTEPFTG
+598 RANQWPKPYTG
-609 SVVFKIATGS
+609 SVEFRIATGS
-619 TMLASDVLNIQMAPG
+619 TVLASDVLYVQMAAG

-655 PTVRLLSTPVYVGN
+655 PTVRLVSTPVYVGN

-680 FLPQGSSVKAPV
+680 FLPQGSSVKTPV
-692 WSYMSSGTANWN
+692 WSYISSGTANWN

-714 NLYRYTYAATI
+714 SLYRYTYAATI

-730 LTNRVLEATFEA
+730 QTNRVLEATFEA

-755 IQGYEQPDP
+755 IQGYEPVDP
-764 DIILNTTLVSV
+764 DIILNTTLASV
-775 PYDQTVYYVTAD
+775 PYNQTVYYVTAD

-800 KSEEGTWTATMNN
+800 RSEEGTWTATMNN

-847 GIETSNVFRLEQ
+847 GIETSNTFRLEQ
-859 GAYQSGTVA
+859 GAYQSGTVV

-924 FLAPREFPTGNTS
+924 FLAPREFPIGNTS

-945 SFSNQDYEYSVVD
+945 SFGNQDYEYSVVD

-969 SLSRPYQKELALGQY
+969 NLSRPYQSELALGQY

-989 LNASTIAVY
+989 LNASTITVY

-1003 VFSTTP
+1003 VFTTTP

-1029 KEGSTLLYSWN
+1029 KQGSTLLQSWN
-1040 TVDAKYVIYYYNKH
+1040 TVDAKYVIYYYNKY

-1066 VPSVTVARDTYTNP
+1066 VPSVAVARDTYTNP
-1080 RRRSRIYQSNV
+1080 RRRSRVYQSNV

-1101 LTDTESPVVS
+1101 LTDKESPVVS

-1130 SVKVITDSVERKT
+1130 SVKVITGSVERKT
-1143 FRNQGRQFATY
+1143 FKNQGRQFATY

>member
-1 MALAINFEFSP
+1 MALEVNFKISP
-12 LTVPTQGDIAT
+12 LTVISQGDIAT
-23 EVITITDATSWSI
+23 EEITITDATSWSI
-36 DSPFPYEILSTEE
+36 DSPFPYEIISTEE
-49 AGNQTTLTVDFD
+49 TQNQTILRVEFD
-61 IPGNNSKKDVSI
+61 IPGNNSKKAVSI
-73 PVKVRASNKLEEVE
+73 PIIVRASGELDEVE
-87 SELDVVIAGDTNSST
+87 SELDVIIAANTESKT

-185 TFSNSSVSVPWVIN
+185 TFSNRGIDVPWVIN

-217 IENPYTLT
+217 VENPYTLT

-230 GFSVI
+230 GFSVT

-265 SGNQTTATFRSQWSE
+265 AGNQTTATFRSQWSE
-280 NTGSSDRTATVTFNL
+280 NTGISDRTATVTFNL

-313 TASTVVLPSVSVYE
+313 TVDLPRVSV
-327 PNISVGPGDT
+327 PNSSISVGNSDT
-337 QTIIPV
+337 QVVIEAD
-343 NYNLGNV
+343 YYLGNV
-350 TGTILDPV
+350 TSSILDPV

-368 IIGSSEDV
+368 IVGSSEEV
-376 GHNAK
+376 SGLTK
-381 TVYYTASF
+381 KIFYTASF
-389 SANTDPTSRQATV
+389 PANTDPVTKQATV
-402 DFEITYQG
+402 DFEITYPG
-410 HSSKATVTVNQGPA
+410 HPSTATVTVSQDPLIVTSVTVDPESQTISEDGGD
-424 AAVASTV
+424 VTV
-431 KVIPEHQTISADGGE
+431 KVTY
-446 VGVTVSY
+446 T
-453 EGRQGWTIN
+453 GRQGWTIN
-462 LPKNSP
+462 LPKPSSP
-468 PYNETVLS
+468 LPYDETLLNI
-476 MDDYSKVSRFTIT
+476 DDYSKVSLFTISV
-489 IPANGDPDPKEYK
+489 PANDTPDIVNYYV
-502 ITYSMTS
+502 TYSMTS
-509 GSATKGAIA
+509 GSETKEAVA
-518 TIVQDAEADPLAPR
+518 TIVQDGFDPIAPKVR
-532 VKVLSTNPINSPGTG
+532 VLSTNPINSPGTG
-547 GSWNVQ
+547 GTWNVQ
-553 VGYTNVIPPAGPAY
+553 VGYTNVIPPAVPTHSVTKGD
-567 TITRGAAVIDVV
+567 AVIDVV
-579 GPTSYPA
+579 APTSYPA

-598 RAQQWTEPFTG
+598 RANQWPEPYTG
-609 SVVFKIATGS
+609 SVEFRIATGS
-619 TMLASDVLNIQMAPG
+619 TVLASDVLYVQMAAG

-649 TGSGDK
+649 TGSGDR
-655 PTVRLLSTPVYVGN
+655 PTVRLVSTPVYVGN
-669 TETTANFLVEY
+669 TETTANFLAEY
-680 FLPQGSSVKAPV
+680 FLPKGSSVKTPV
-692 WSYMSSGTANWN
+692 WSYISSGTANWN

-714 NLYRYTYAATI
+714 SLYRYTYTANI

-730 LTNRVLEATFEA
+730 LTNRVLEATFEV

-764 DIILNTTLVSV
+764 DIILNTTLASV

-800 KSEEGTWTATMNN
+800 RSEEGTWTATMNN

-859 GAYQSGTVA
+859 GAYQSGTLV

-911 NNLIVNFNRLVES
+911 SNLIVNFNRLVES
-924 FLAPREFPTGNTS
+924 FLEPREFPIGNTS

-945 SFSNQDYEYSVVD
+945 SFGNQDYEYSVVD
-958 DWSYNDEDFQV
+958 DWSYYDEDFRV

-989 LNASTIAVY
+989 LNASTITVY

-1019 RVTECGTWQV
+1019 RVTECGTWQI
-1029 KEGSTLLYSWN
+1029 KQGSTLLYSWN
-1040 TVDAKYVIYYYNKH
+1040 TVDAKYVIYYYNKY

-1080 RRRSRIYQSNV
+1080 RRRSRVYQSNV

-1154 QFDLESETTQV
+1154 QFDLESEITKV

>member
-1 MALAINFEFSP
+1 MALAINFSISP
-12 LTVPTQGDIAT
+12 ISVDSQGEIVM
-23 EVITITDATSWSI
+23 EEITITDATSWSI

-49 AGNQTTLTVDFD
+49 TQNQTTIRVDFD
-61 IPGNNSKKDVSI
+61 IPGNNSNRSVSI
-73 PVKVRASNKLEEVE
+73 PIKVRASSELEEVE
-87 SELDVVIAGDTNSST
+87 SELEVVIAANTESKT

-153 STALDPSTD
+153 SANVELDN
-162 TRYIANFPLTVGSNT
+162 TRYIANFPITVGSNT
-177 GADRTATL
+177 GPDRTATL
-185 TFSNSSVSVPWVIN
+185 TFSNRGASVPWVID

-217 IENPYTLT
+217 VENPYTLT

-230 GFSVI
+230 GFQVI

-280 NTGSSDRTATVTFNL
+280 NTGVSDRTATVTFNL

-307 VVNQAS
+307 VVNQTS
-313 TASTVVLPSVSVYE
+313 SVDLPRVSV
-327 PNISVGPGDT
+327 PVSSISVGNSDT
-337 QTIIPV
+337 QVVIEAD
-343 NYNLGNV
+343 YYLGNV
-350 TGTILDPV
+350 TGSILDPV
-358 IDETNFPGFQ
+358 IDETNLPGFQ
-368 IIGSSEDV
+368 IVGSSEEV
-376 GHNAK
+376 SGLTK
-381 TVYYTASF
+381 KVFYTASF
-389 SANTDPTSRQATV
+389 PANTDHVSKQATV

-410 HSSKATVTVNQGPA
+410 HSSTAKVTVSQDPLI
-424 AAVASTV
+424 VTSVTV
-431 KVIPEHQTISADGGE
+431 DPESQTISEDGGD
-446 VGVTVSY
+446 VTVEVTY
-453 EGRQGWTIN
+453 TGRQGWTIE

-476 MDDYSKVSRFTIT
+476 IDDYSKVSLFTLE
-489 IPANGDPDPKEYK
+489 IPANQTPDPVNYYV
-502 ITYSMTS
+502 TYSMTS
-509 GSATKGAIA
+509 GSATKEAVA
-518 TIVQDAEADPLAPR
+518 TIVQDGFDPIAPKVR
-532 VKVLSTNPINSPGTG
+532 VLSTNPINSPGTG

-553 VGYTNVIPPAGPAY
+553 VGYTNVIPPAVATASVTWGD
-567 TITRGAAVIDVV
+567 AVIHVT
-579 GPTSYPA
+579 GPTSYPS
-586 EPDFTASYTVET
+586 EPDFTSSYTVST
-598 RAQQWTEPFTG
+598 DAQQWIKPFTG
-609 SVVFKIATGS
+609 SVEFGIVTGS
-619 TMLASDVLNIQMAPG
+619 TVLASDVLYVQMAAG
-634 SGSGGGGGTD
+634 SGSGGGTD

-655 PTVRLLSTPVYVGN
+655 PTVRLVSTPVYVGN
-669 TETTANFLVEY
+669 AETTANFLVEY
-680 FLPQGSSVKAPV
+680 FLPQGSSVKTPV
-692 WSYMSSGTANWN
+692 WSYISSGTANWN

-725 GTNET
+725 GANET
-730 LTNRVLEATFEA
+730 QTNRTLEATFEA

-755 IQGYEQPDP
+755 IQGYEPVDP
-764 DIILNTTLVSV
+764 DIVLNTTLVSV

-800 KSEEGTWTATMNN
+800 RSEEGTWTATMNN

-847 GIETSNVFRLEQ
+847 GIETSNTFRLEQ
-859 GAYQSGTVA
+859 GAYQSGTVV

-911 NNLIVNFNRLVES
+911 SNLIVNFNRLVES
-924 FLAPREFPTGNTS
+924 FLAPREFPIGNTS

-945 SFSNQDYEYSVVD
+945 SFGNQDYQYSVVD
-958 DWSYNDEDFQV
+958 DWSYDDEDFQV
-969 SLSRPYQKELALGQY
+969 SLSRPYQSELALGQY

-1003 VFSTTP
+1003 VFTTTP

-1019 RVTECGTWQV
+1019 RVNECGTWQV
-1029 KEGSTLLYSWN
+1029 KQGSTLLQSWT
-1040 TVDAKYVIYYYNKH
+1040 TVDAKYVIYYYNKY

-1080 RRRSRIYQSNV
+1080 RRRSRVYQSNV

-1101 LTDTESPVVS
+1101 LTDKESPVVS

-1123 LENKNLI
+1123 LENNNLI

-1154 QFDLESETTQV
+1154 QFDLESEITQV

>member
-1 MALAINFEFSP
+1 MALAINFSISP
-12 LTVPTQGDIAT
+12 LTVKFQGDLVT
-23 EVITITDATSWSI
+23 EEITITDATSWSI
-36 DSPFPYEILSTEE
+36 DSPFPYEIISTEE
-49 AGNQTTLTVDFD
+49 TQNQKVITVEFD
-61 IPGNNSKKDVSI
+61 VPGNNSKKDVSI
-73 PVKVRASNKLEEVE
+73 PVKVRASSELEEVE
-87 SELDVVIAGDTNSST
+87 SELDVVIAGDTSKNT

-130 SGSTFAGLG
+130 SGSAFAGLG

-153 STALDPSTD
+153 STALDSN
-162 TRYIANFPLTVGSNT
+162 TRYIANFPITVGSNT
-177 GADRTATL
+177 GAERTATL
-185 TFSNSSVSVPWVIN
+185 TFSNRGVSVPWVIN
-199 QTGSAVSPETP
+199 QTGSTVSPETP

-217 IENPYTLT
+217 VENPYTLT
-225 DNLNF
+225 DDSLLNF
-230 GFSVI
+230 AFPII

-242 LSFTTSSSEE
+242 LTFTTSSSEA

-265 SGNQTTATFRSQWSE
+265 AGNQTTANFRSQWSK
-280 NTGSSDRTATVTFNL
+280 NTGVSDRTATVTFNL

-313 TASTVVLPSVSVYE
+313 TVVLPSVSVYQN
-327 PNISVGPGDT
+327 NISVGPGDT

-343 NYNLGNV
+343 NYSLGNV
-350 TGTILDPV
+350 NGTILDPV

-389 SANTDPTSRQATV
+389 PANTDHVSKQATV

-424 AAVASTV
+424 AVASTV
-431 KVIPEHQTISADGGE
+431 KVEPEHQTISADGGE
-446 VGVTVSY
+446 ATVTVTY
-453 EGRQGWTIN
+453 TGIQGWTIN
-462 LPKNSP
+462 LPKPSSP
-468 PYNETVLS
+468 PYGETVLS

-489 IPANGDPDPKEYK
+489 VPANESPDPVEYL

-518 TIVQDAEADPLAPR
+518 TIVQDGVADPLAPR

-553 VGYTNVIPPAGPAY
+553 VGYTNVIPPAGPTY
-567 TITRGAAVIDVV
+567 KVTKGGALIDVV
-579 GPTSYPA
+579 TPTSYPS
-586 EPDFTASYTVET
+586 EPDFTASYTVST
-598 RAQQWTEPFTG
+598 RDNQWTSSYMG
-609 SVVFKIATGS
+609 SVEFRISSGETV
-619 TMLASDVLNIQMAPG
+619 LASDVLYVQMAAG
-634 SGSGGGGGTD
+634 SGSGGGTD

-655 PTVRLLSTPVYVGN
+655 PTVRVLSTPVYVGN
-669 TETTANFLVEY
+669 AETTANFSVEY
-680 FLPQGSSVKAPV
+680 FLPQGSSVKTPV
-692 WSYMSSGTANWN
+692 WSYISSGTADWN
-704 GNPTVSSLGN
+704 GNPTISSLGN

-725 GTNET
+725 GANET
-730 LTNRVLEATFEA
+730 QTNRTLEATFEA

-755 IQGYEQPDP
+755 IQGYEPVDP

-775 PYDQTVYYVTAD
+775 PYNQTVYYVTAD
-787 YYGISSVANIPQL
+787 YYGISSIANIPQL

-859 GAYQSGTVA
+859 GAYQSGTVV

-911 NNLIVNFNRLVES
+911 SNLIVNFNRLVES
-924 FLAPREFPTGNTS
+924 FLAPREFPIGNTS

-945 SFSNQDYEYSVVD
+945 SFGNQDYEYSVVD
-958 DWSYNDEDFQV
+958 DWSYDDEDFQV
-969 SLSRPYQKELALGQY
+969 SLSRPYQSELALGQY

-989 LNASTIAVY
+989 LNASTITVY
-998 ANGYK
+998 ANGYR
-1003 VFSTTP
+1003 VFTTTP

-1019 RVTECGTWQV
+1019 RVNECGTWQV
-1029 KEGSTLLYSWN
+1029 KQGSTLLQSWT
-1040 TVDAKYVIYYYNKH
+1040 TVDAKYVIYYYNKY

-1066 VPSVTVARDTYTNP
+1066 VPSVTVARDTYSNP

-1101 LTDTESPVVS
+1101 LTDKESPVVS

-1123 LENKNLI
+1123 LENNNLI

-1154 QFDLESETTQV
+1154 QFDLESEITQV

>member
-1 MALAINFEFSP
+1 MALEVNFSISP
-12 LTVPTQGDIAT
+12 ISVSHLGELVT
-23 EVITITDATSWSI
+23 EEITITDATSWSI
-36 DSPFPYEILSTEE
+36 DSPFPYEIISTGET
-49 AGNQTTLTVDFD
+49 GNQTTLTVEFD
-61 IPGNNSKKDVSI
+61 IPGNNSNRSVSI
-73 PVKVRASNKLEEVE
+73 PIKVRASGQLDEVE
-87 SELDVVIAGDTNSST
+87 SELEVVIAGDTNSKT

-130 SGSTFAGLG
+130 SGSTFASLG

-153 STALDPSTD
+153 STVLGPN

-177 GADRTATL
+177 GAERTATL
-185 TFSNSSVSVPWVIN
+185 TFGNNGVSVPWVID

-230 GFSVI
+230 AFSVI

-252 GFLVDARIQGTST
+252 GFLEDARIQGTST
-265 SGNQTTATFRSQWSE
+265 AGNQTTATFRSQWSE
-280 NTGSSDRTATVTFNL
+280 NTGISDRTATVTFNL

-313 TASTVVLPSVSVYE
+313 TVDLPRVSV
-327 PNISVGPGDT
+327 PNNSISVGPGDT

-343 NYNLGNV
+343 YYSLGNV
-350 TGTILDPV
+350 TGSILDPV
-358 IDETNFPGFQ
+358 IDESNFPGFQ
-368 IIGSSEDV
+368 IIGSSEDP
-376 GHNAK
+376 GKNAK

-389 SANTDPTSRQATV
+389 SANTDPTPRQATV

-410 HSSKATVTVNQGPA
+410 HSSKASVAVNQGPA
-424 AAVASTV
+424 AAPSSV
-431 KVIPEHQTISADGGE
+431 KVVPEHQTISADGGE
-446 VGVTVSY
+446 VAVTVSY

-468 PYNETVLS
+468 PYGETVLS
-476 MDDYSKVSRFTIT
+476 MDDYSKVSRFAID
-489 IPANGDPDPKEYK
+489 IPANDSPDPVEYK

-518 TIVQDAEADPLAPR
+518 TIAQDGVADPLAPR

-567 TITRGAAVIDVV
+567 TVTRGAAVIDVV
-579 GPTSYPA
+579 APTSYPA

-619 TMLASDVLNIQMAPG
+619 TMLASDVLYIQMAPG

-649 TGSGDK
+649 TGSGDR
-655 PTVRLLSTPVYVGN
+655 PTVRVLSTPVYVGN
-669 TETTANFLVEY
+669 AETTANFLVEY

-692 WSYMSSGTANWN
+692 WSYISSGTADWN

-755 IQGYEQPDP
+755 IQGYEPVDP

-775 PYDQTVYYVTAD
+775 PYNQTVYYVTAD

-800 KSEEGTWTATMNN
+800 RSEEGTWTATMNN

-859 GAYQSGTVA
+859 GAYQSGTVV

-911 NNLIVNFNRLVES
+911 SNLIVNFNRLVES
-924 FLAPREFPTGNTS
+924 FLEPREFPIGNTS

-945 SFSNQDYEYSVVD
+945 SFGNQDYEYSVVD

-989 LNASTIAVY
+989 LNASTITVY

-1019 RVTECGTWQV
+1019 RVNECGTWQI
-1029 KEGSTLLYSWN
+1029 KQGSTLLYSWN
-1040 TVDAKYVIYYYNKH
+1040 TVDAKYVIYYYNKY

-1066 VPSVTVARDTYTNP
+1066 VPSVTVARNTYTNP
-1080 RRRSRIYQSNV
+1080 RRRSRVYQSNV

-1123 LENKNLI
+1123 LENNNLI
-1130 SVKVITDSVERKT
+1130 SVKVITDSIERKT

-1154 QFDLESETTQV
+1154 QFDLESEITQV

>member
-1 MALAINFEFSP
+1 MALEVNFSLSP
-12 LTVPTQGDIAT
+12 LTVISQGDIAT
-23 EVITITDATSWSI
+23 EVITLTDATSWSI
-36 DSPFPYEILSTEE
+36 DSPFPYEIISTEE
-49 AGNQTTLTVDFD
+49 TQNQKVVTVEFD
-61 IPGNNSKKDVSI
+61 VPGNNSKKDVSI
-73 PVKVRASNKLEEVE
+73 PVIVRASGELDEVE
-87 SELDVVIAGDTNSST
+87 SELDVVIAGNTSSST

-130 SGSTFAGLG
+130 SGSAFAGLG

-153 STALDPSTD
+153 SANVGVDN
-162 TRYIANFPLTVGSNT
+162 TRYIANFPITVGSNT
-177 GADRTATL
+177 GPDRTATL
-185 TFSNSSVSVPWVIN
+185 TFSNRGVSVPWVIN

-217 IENPYTLT
+217 VENPYTLT
-225 DNLNF
+225 DDSLLNF
-230 GFSVI
+230 AFTII

-242 LSFTTSSSEE
+242 LTFTTSSSEE

-265 SGNQTTATFRSQWSE
+265 SGNQTTANFRSQWSE
-280 NTGSSDRTATVTFNL
+280 NTGISDRTATITFNL

-313 TASTVVLPSVSVYE
+313 TVVLPSVSV
-327 PNISVGPGDT
+327 PNSSISVGPGDT

-343 NYNLGNV
+343 YYSLGNV
-350 TGTILDPV
+350 TGSILDPI
-358 IDETNFPGFQ
+358 IDESNFPGFQ
-368 IIGSSEDV
+368 IVGSSEDV

-424 AAVASTV
+424 AVASTV
-431 KVIPEHQTISADGGE
+431 KVVPEHQTISADGGE
-446 VGVTVSY
+446 ATVTVTY
-453 EGRQGWTIN
+453 TGRQGWTIN

-468 PYNETVLS
+468 PYGETVQS
-476 MDDYSKVSRFTIT
+476 MDDYSKVSRFTID
-489 IPANGDPDPKEYK
+489 IPANDSPDPKEYL

-518 TIVQDAEADPLAPR
+518 TIVQDGVADPLAPKVR
-532 VKVLSTNPINSPGTG
+532 VLSTNPINSPGTG

-553 VGYTNVIPPAGPAY
+553 VGYTNVIPPAGPTY
-567 TITRGAAVIDVV
+567 KITKGGAVIDVV
-579 GPTSYPA
+579 TPTSYPS
-586 EPDFTASYTVET
+586 EPDFTSSYTVST
-598 RAQQWTEPFTG
+598 DAQQWTEPFTG
-609 SVVFKIATGS
+609 SVEFRIASGETV
-619 TMLASDVLNIQMAPG
+619 LASDVLYIQMAPG

-655 PTVRLLSTPVYVGN
+655 PTVRVLSTPVYVGN
-669 TETTANFLVEY
+669 AETTANFSVEY
-680 FLPQGSSVKAPV
+680 FLPQGSSVKTPV
-692 WSYMSSGTANWN
+692 WSYISSGTADWN
-704 GNPTVSSLGN
+704 GNPTISSLGN

-725 GTNET
+725 GANET
-730 LTNRVLEATFEA
+730 QTNRTLEATFEA

-755 IQGYEQPDP
+755 IQGYEPVDP

-775 PYDQTVYYVTAD
+775 PYNQTVYYVTAD
-787 YYGISSVANIPQL
+787 YYGISSIVNIPEL
-800 KSEEGTWTATMNN
+800 RSEEGTWTATMNN

-859 GAYQSGTVA
+859 GAYQSGTVV

-911 NNLIVNFNRLVES
+911 SNLIVNFNRLVES
-924 FLAPREFPTGNTS
+924 FLEPREFPIGNTS

-945 SFSNQDYEYSVVD
+945 SFGNQDYEYSVVD
-958 DWSYNDEDFQV
+958 DWSYSDEDFRV

-989 LNASTIAVY
+989 LNASTITVY

-1029 KEGSTLLYSWN
+1029 KQGSTLLQSWN
-1040 TVDAKYVIYYYNKH
+1040 TVDAKYVIYYYNKY

-1066 VPSVTVARDTYTNP
+1066 VPSVTVARDTYSNP
-1080 RRRSRIYQSNV
+1080 RRRSRVYQSNV

-1101 LTDTESPVVS
+1101 LTDKESPVVS

-1123 LENKNLI
+1123 LENNNLI

-1154 QFDLESETTQV
+1154 QFDLESEITQV

>member
-1 MALAINFEFSP
+1 MALAINFDISP
-12 LTVPTQGDIAT
+12 ISVSHLGDIVLET
-23 EVITITDATSWSI
+23 ITLTDATSWSI
-36 DSPFPYEILSTEE
+36 DSPFPYEIISTGKT
-49 AGNQTTLTVDFD
+49 GNQTTIEVEFD
-61 IPGNNSKKDVSI
+61 IPGNNSNRSVSI
-73 PVKVRASNKLEEVE
+73 PIKVRASGELEEVE
-87 SELDVVIAGDTNSST
+87 SELDVVIAGDTNSKT

-130 SGSTFAGLG
+130 SGSAFAGLS
-139 HTVDQSWVTFGASS
+139 HNVDQSWVTFGASS
-153 STALDPSTD
+153 SANVELDN
-162 TRYIANFPLTVGSNT
+162 TRYIANFPITVGSNT
-177 GADRTATL
+177 GPDRTATL
-185 TFSNSSVSVPWVIN
+185 TFSNRGVSVPWVIN
-199 QTGSAVSPETP
+199 QAGGAVSPETP

-217 IENPYTLT
+217 VKNPYTLT

-265 SGNQTTATFRSQWSE
+265 AGNQTTATFRSQWSE
-280 NTGSSDRTATVTFNL
+280 NTGISDRTATITFNL

-313 TASTVVLPSVSVYE
+313 TVDLPRVSV
-327 PNISVGPGDT
+327 PTSSISVGNSDT
-337 QTIIPV
+337 QVVIEAD
-343 NYNLGNV
+343 YYLGNV
-350 TGTILDPV
+350 TGSILDPV

-368 IIGSSEDV
+368 IVGSSEEV
-376 GHNAK
+376 SGLTK
-381 TVYYTASF
+381 KVFYTASF
-389 SANTDPTSRQATV
+389 PANTDHVSKQATV

-410 HSSKATVTVNQGPA
+410 HSSKATVTVVQEPLI
-424 AAVASTV
+424 VTSVTV
-431 KVIPEHQTISADGGE
+431 DPESQTISEDGGE
-446 VGVTVSY
+446 ATVTVTY
-453 EGRQGWTIN
+453 TGRQGWTIE
-462 LPKNSP
+462 LPKPSSP
-468 PYNETVLS
+468 PYNESVLR

-509 GSATKGAIA
+509 GSATKEAIA
-518 TIVQDAEADPLAPR
+518 TIVQDGFDPIAPKVR
-532 VKVLSTNPINSPGTG
+532 VLSTNPINSPGTG

-553 VGYTNVIPPAGPAY
+553 VGYTNVIPPAVPTSSVTWGD
-567 TITRGAAVIDVV
+567 AVIHVV

-586 EPDFTASYTVET
+586 EPDFTSSYTVST
-598 RAQQWTEPFTG
+598 DAQQWPKPFTG
-609 SVVFKIATGS
+609 SVEFRIATGS
-619 TMLASDVLNIQMAPG
+619 TVLASDVLYVQMAAG

-655 PTVRLLSTPVYVGN
+655 PTVRLVSTPVYVGN
-669 TETTANFLVEY
+669 TETTANFLAEY
-680 FLPQGSSVKAPV
+680 FLPKGSSVKTPV
-692 WSYMSSGTANWN
+692 WSYISSGTANWK

-714 NLYRYTYAATI
+714 GLYRYTYAATI

-730 LTNRVLEATFEA
+730 AANRVLEATFEV

-764 DIILNTTLVSV
+764 DIILNTTLASV
-775 PYDQTVYYVTAD
+775 PYNQTVYYVTAD
-787 YYGISSVANIPQL
+787 YYGISSVSNIPEL
-800 KSEEGTWTATMNN
+800 RSEEGTWTATMNN
-813 VTEEPN
+813 VTKEPN
-819 HVKVIWKLQGSVNE
+819 HIKVIWKLQGSVNE

-859 GAYQSGTVA
+859 GAYQSGTVV

-911 NNLIVNFNRLVES
+911 SNLVVNFNRLVES
-924 FLAPREFPTGNTS
+924 FLAPREFPIGNTS

-945 SFSNQDYEYSVVD
+945 SFGNQDYEYSVVD

-969 SLSRPYQKELALGQY
+969 NLSRPYQSELALGQY
-984 LVYSL
+984 LVYSV
-989 LNASTIAVY
+989 LNASTITVY

-1003 VFSTTP
+1003 VFTTTP

-1029 KEGSTLLYSWN
+1029 KQGSTLLQSWN
-1040 TVDAKYVIYYYNKH
+1040 TVDAKYVIYYYNKY

-1066 VPSVTVARDTYTNP
+1066 VPSVAVARDTYTNP
-1080 RRRSRIYQSNV
+1080 RRRSRVYQSNV

-1101 LTDTESPVVS
+1101 LTDKESPVVS
-1111 EIVASPEVVLHD
+1111 EIVASPAVILHD

-1143 FRNQGRQFATY
+1143 FKNQGRQFATY

>member
-1 MALAINFEFSP
+1 MALEVNFSLSP
-12 LTVPTQGDIAT
+12 LTVETQGGLVA
-23 EVITITDATSWSI
+23 EEITLTDATSWSI
-36 DSPFPYEILSTEE
+36 DSPFPYEIISTEE
-49 AGNQTTLTVDFD
+49 TQNQKVVTVEFD
-61 IPGNNSKKDVSI
+61 VPGNNSKKDVSI
-73 PVKVRASNKLEEVE
+73 PVIVRASGELDEVE
-87 SELDVVIAGDTNSST
+87 SELEVVIAGNTSSST

-153 STALDPSTD
+153 STALGSS
-162 TRYIANFPLTVGSNT
+162 TRYIANFPITVGSNT
-177 GADRTATL
+177 GAERTATL
-185 TFSNSSVSVPWVIN
+185 TFSNSGVSVPWIIN
-199 QTGSAVSPETP
+199 QTGSTVSPEIP

-217 IENPYTLT
+217 VDNPYTLT

-230 GFSVI
+230 AFPVI

-280 NTGSSDRTATVTFNL
+280 NTGVSDRTATVTFNL
-295 VKDGVT
+295 VKNGVT

-313 TASTVVLPSVSVYE
+313 TVVLPSVSV
-327 PNISVGPGDT
+327 PNSSISVGPGDT

-343 NYNLGNV
+343 YYSLGNV
-350 TGTILDPV
+350 TGSILDPV
-358 IDETNFPGFQ
+358 IDESNFPGFQ
-368 IIGSSEDV
+368 IIGSTEDV

-410 HSSKATVTVNQGPA
+410 HSSRASVTVNQGP

-468 PYNETVLS
+468 PYGETVLS
-476 MDDYSKVSRFTIT
+476 MDDYSKVSRFTID
-489 IPANGDPDPKEYK
+489 IPANESSDPVEYK

-518 TIVQDAEADPLAPR
+518 TISQDGVADPLAPR

-547 GSWNVQ
+547 GTWNVQ
-553 VGYTNVIPPAGPAY
+553 VGYTNVVPPAGPAY
-567 TITRGAAVIDVV
+567 TITRGGAVIDVV
-579 GPTSYPA
+579 GPTSYPS
-586 EPDFTASYTVET
+586 EPDFTSSYTVST

-619 TMLASDVLNIQMAPG
+619 TMLASDVLYIQMAPG
-634 SGSGGGGGTD
+634 SGSSGGGGTD

-655 PTVRLLSTPVYVGN
+655 PTVRVLSTPVYVGN
-669 TETTANFLVEY
+669 AETTANFLVEY

-692 WSYMSSGTANWN
+692 WSYISSGTANWN

-755 IQGYEQPDP
+755 IQGYEPVDP

-775 PYDQTVYYVTAD
+775 PYNQTVYYVTAD

-800 KSEEGTWTATMNN
+800 RSEEGTWTATMNN

-819 HVKVIWKLQGSVNE
+819 HVRVIWKLQGSVNE

-847 GIETSNVFRLEQ
+847 GIETSNTFRLEQ
-859 GAYQSGTVA
+859 GAYQSGTVV

-924 FLAPREFPTGNTS
+924 FLAPREFPIGNTS

-945 SFSNQDYEYSVVD
+945 SFGNRDYQYSVVD
-958 DWSYNDEDFQV
+958 DWSYDDEDFKV
-969 SLSRPYQKELALGQY
+969 SLSRPYQSELALGQY

-989 LNASTIAVY
+989 LNASSTITVY

-1019 RVTECGTWQV
+1019 RVSECGTWQI
-1029 KEGSTLLYSWN
+1029 KQGSTLLYSWN
-1040 TVDAKYVIYYYNKH
+1040 TVDAKYVIYYYNKY

-1080 RRRSRIYQSNV
+1080 RRRSRVYQSNV

-1101 LTDTESPVVS
+1101 LTDKESPVVS

>member
-1 MALAINFEFSP
+1 MALAIDFSISP
-12 LTVPTQGDIAT
+12 ISVSHLGEPVT
-23 EVITITDATSWSI
+23 ETITLTDATSWSI
-36 DSPFPYEILSTEE
+36 DSPFPYEITSTREE
-49 AGNQTTLTVDFD
+49 GNQTIVDVDFD
-61 IPGNNSKKDVSI
+61 IPGNNSNRSVSI
-73 PVKVRASNKLEEVE
+73 PITVRASSELEEVE
-87 SELDVVIAGDTNSST
+87 SELDVVIAGNTESST

-153 STALDPSTD
+153 SKTIEQDN
-162 TRYIANFPLTVGSNT
+162 TRFIANFPLTVGSNT

-185 TFSNSSVSVPWVIN
+185 TFSNRGISVPWVIN
-199 QTGSAVSPETP
+199 QTGSAVDPETP

-265 SGNQTTATFRSQWSE
+265 AGNQTTATFRSQWSE
-280 NTGSSDRTATVTFNL
+280 NTGISDRTATVTFNL

-313 TASTVVLPSVSVYE
+313 TVDLPRVSV
-327 PNISVGPGDT
+327 PSSNISVGNSDT
-337 QTIIPV
+337 QVVIEAD
-343 NYNLGNV
+343 YYLGNV
-350 TGTILDPV
+350 TGSILDPV
-358 IDETNFPGFQ
+358 IDETKLPGFQ
-368 IIGSSEDV
+368 IVGSSEEV
-376 GHNAK
+376 SGLTK
-381 TVYYTASF
+381 KIFYTASF
-389 SANTDPTSRQATV
+389 PANTDPVSKEATV
-402 DFEITYQG
+402 DFEITYLG
-410 HSSKATVTVNQGPA
+410 NSSKATVTVSQDPLI
-424 AAVASTV
+424 VTSVTV
-431 KVIPEHQTISADGGE
+431 DPESQTISEDGGE
-446 VGVTVSY
+446 ATVTVTY
-453 EGRQGWTIN
+453 TGRQGWTIN
-462 LPKNSP
+462 LPKPSSP
-468 PYNETVLS
+468 LPYGETVQS
-476 MDDYSKVSRFTIT
+476 INDYSKVSLFTISV
-489 IPANGDPDPKEYK
+489 PANDSPDPVNYYV
-502 ITYSMTS
+502 TYSMTS
-509 GSATKGAIA
+509 GSETKEAIA
-518 TIVQDAEADPLAPR
+518 TIVQDGFDPIAPK

-553 VGYTNVIPPAGPAY
+553 VGYTNVIPPAVP
-567 TITRGAAVIDVV
+567 THSVTRGDAVIDVV
-579 GPTSYPA
+579 APTSYPA
-586 EPDFTASYTVET
+586 EPDFTASYTVST
-598 RAQQWTEPFTG
+598 RANQWPDPYRG
-609 SVVFKIATGS
+609 SVEFRIASGETV
-619 TMLASDVLNIQMAPG
+619 LASDVLYVQMAAG
-634 SGSGGGGGTD
+634 SGSGGGTD

-649 TGSGDK
+649 TGSGDR
-655 PTVRLLSTPVYVGN
+655 PTVRLVSTPVYVGN

-692 WSYMSSGTANWN
+692 WSYISSGTANWN

-775 PYDQTVYYVTAD
+775 PYNQTVYYVTAD

-859 GAYQSGTVA
+859 GAYQSGTVV

-911 NNLIVNFNRLVES
+911 SNLIVNFNRLVES
-924 FLAPREFPTGNTS
+924 FLAPREFPIGNTS

-945 SFSNQDYEYSVVD
+945 SFGNQDYEYSVVD

-989 LNASTIAVY
+989 LNASTITVY

-1003 VFSTTP
+1003 VFTTTP

-1019 RVTECGTWQV
+1019 RVTECGTWQI
-1029 KEGSTLLYSWN
+1029 KQGSTLLYSWN
-1040 TVDAKYVIYYYNKH
+1040 TVDAKYVIYYYNKY

-1080 RRRSRIYQSNV
+1080 RRRSRVYQSNV

-1154 QFDLESETTQV
+1154 QFDLESEITKV

>member
-1 MALAINFEFSP
+1 MALEVNFSLSP
-12 LTVPTQGDIAT
+12 LTVETQGGLVA
-23 EVITITDATSWSI
+23 EEITLTDATSWSI

-49 AGNQTTLTVDFD
+49 TQNQKVITVEFD
-61 IPGNNSKKDVSI
+61 VPGNNSKKDVSI
-73 PVKVRASNKLEEVE
+73 PVIVRASGELDEVE
-87 SELDVVIAGDTNSST
+87 SELEVVIAGNTSSST

-153 STALDPSTD
+153 SAALDSS
-162 TRYIANFPLTVGSNT
+162 TRYIANFPITVGSNT
-177 GADRTATL
+177 GAERTATL
-185 TFSNSSVSVPWVIN
+185 TFSNSGVSVPWIIN
-199 QTGSAVSPETP
+199 QTGSTVSPETP

-230 GFSVI
+230 AFPVI

-265 SGNQTTATFRSQWSE
+265 SGNQTTANFRSQWSE
-280 NTGSSDRTATVTFNL
+280 NTGVSNRTATVTFNL
-295 VKDGVT
+295 VKNGVT

-313 TASTVVLPSVSVYE
+313 TVVLPSVSV
-327 PNISVGPGDT
+327 PNSSISVGPGDT

-343 NYNLGNV
+343 YYNLGNV
-350 TGTILDPV
+350 TGSILDPV
-358 IDETNFPGFQ
+358 IDESNFPGFQ
-368 IIGSSEDV
+368 IIGSSEDP
-376 GHNAK
+376 GKNAK

-410 HSSKATVTVNQGPA
+410 HSSRASVTVNQGPA
-424 AAVASTV
+424 AAPSSV
-431 KVIPEHQTISADGGE
+431 KVVPEHQTISADGGD

-468 PYNETVLS
+468 PYGETVLS
-476 MDDYSKVSRFTIT
+476 MDDYSKVSRFTID
-489 IPANGDPDPKEYK
+489 IPANESPDLVEYK
-502 ITYSMTS
+502 VTYSMTS

-518 TIVQDAEADPLAPR
+518 TIVQDAVADPLSPR

-547 GSWNVQ
+547 GTWNVQ

-579 GPTSYPA
+579 GPTSYPS
-586 EPDFTASYTVET
+586 EPDFTSSYTVST

-619 TMLASDVLNIQMAPG
+619 TMLASDVLYIQMAPG
-634 SGSGGGGGTD
+634 SGSVD

-655 PTVRLLSTPVYVGN
+655 PTVRLVSTPVYVGN

-692 WSYMSSGTANWN
+692 WSYISSGTANWN

-730 LTNRVLEATFEA
+730 QTNRVLEATFEA

-755 IQGYEQPDP
+755 IQGYEPVDP

-775 PYDQTVYYVTAD
+775 PYNQTVYYVTAD
-787 YYGISSVANIPQL
+787 YYGISSIANIPPL
-800 KSEEGTWTATMNN
+800 RSEEGTWTATMNN

-819 HVKVIWKLQGSVNE
+819 HVRVIWKLQGSVNE

-847 GIETSNVFRLEQ
+847 GIETSNTFRLEQ
-859 GAYQSGTVA
+859 GAYQSGTVV

-883 GTNDI
+883 GTNDT

-911 NNLIVNFNRLVES
+911 SNLIVNFNRLVES
-924 FLAPREFPTGNTS
+924 FLAPREFPIGNTS

-945 SFSNQDYEYSVVD
+945 SFGNQDYEYSVVD
-958 DWSYNDEDFQV
+958 DWSYDDEDFQV
-969 SLSRPYQKELALGQY
+969 SLSRPYQSELALGQY

-989 LNASTIAVY
+989 LNASSTITVY

-1009 SANEYYDISR
+1009 SSANEYYDISR
-1019 RVTECGTWQV
+1019 RVSECGTWQI
-1029 KEGSTLLYSWN
+1029 KQGSTLLYSWN
-1040 TVDAKYVIYYYNKH
+1040 TVDAKYVIYYYNKY

-1080 RRRSRIYQSNV
+1080 RRRSRVYQSNV

-1101 LTDTESPVVS
+1101 LTDKESPVVS

>member
-12 LTVPTQGDIAT
+12 LAVPTQGDDQAF
-23 EVITITDATSWSI
+23 ERITITDATSWSI
-36 DSPFPYEILSTEE
+36 DSPFPYEILSTGKT
-49 AGNQTTLTVDFD
+49 GNQTTIEVEFD
-61 IPGNNSKKDVSI
+61 IPGNNSKKAVSI
-73 PVKVRASNKLEEVE
+73 PVIVRASSELEEVE
-87 SELDVVIAGDTNSST
+87 SELEVVIAANTESST

-130 SGSTFAGLG
+130 SGSAFAGLS
-139 HTVDQSWVTFGASS
+139 HSVDQSWVTFGASS

-162 TRYIANFPLTVGSNT
+162 TRYIANFPITVGSNT
-177 GADRTATL
+177 GPDRTATL
-185 TFSNSSVSVPWVIN
+185 TFSNRGVSVPWVIN

-217 IENPYTLT
+217 VENPYTLT

-265 SGNQTTATFRSQWSE
+265 AGNQTTATFRSQWSE
-280 NTGSSDRTATVTFNL
+280 NTGVSDRTATVTFNL

-313 TASTVVLPSVSVYE
+313 TVDLPRVSV
-327 PNISVGPGDT
+327 PNSNISVGNSDT
-337 QTIIPV
+337 QVVIEAD
-343 NYNLGNV
+343 YYLGNV
-350 TGTILDPV
+350 NGTILDPV
-358 IDETNFPGFQ
+358 IDETNLPGFQ
-368 IIGSSEDV
+368 IVGSSEEV
-376 GHNAK
+376 SGLTK
-381 TVYYTASF
+381 KIFYTASF
-389 SANTDPTSRQATV
+389 PANTDHVSKQATV

-410 HSSKATVTVNQGPA
+410 HSSKTTVTVVQEPLIVTSVTVDPESQTISEDGGEATVTV
-424 AAVASTV
+424 TY
-431 KVIPEHQTISADGGE
+431 T
-446 VGVTVSY
+446 
-453 EGRQGWTIN
+453 GRQGWTIE
-462 LPKNSP
+462 LPKSSP
-468 PYNETVLS
+468 PLPYSETVQS
-476 MDDYSKVSRFTIT
+476 INDYSKVSLFTIT
-489 IPANGDPDPKEYK
+489 VPATESLDPVNYYV
-502 ITYSMTS
+502 TYSMTS
-509 GSATKGAIA
+509 GSATKEAVA
-518 TIVQDAEADPLAPR
+518 TIVQDGFDPIAPKVR
-532 VKVLSTNPINSPGTG
+532 VLSTNPINSPGTG

-553 VGYTNVIPPAGPAY
+553 VGYTNVIPPAYPTASVTWGK
-567 TITRGAAVIDVV
+567 AVIHVT

-586 EPDFTASYTVET
+586 EPDFTSSYTVST
-598 RAQQWTEPFTG
+598 DAQQWPKPFTG
-609 SVVFKIATGS
+609 SVEFGIVTGS
-619 TMLASDVLNIQMAPG
+619 TVLASDVLYVQMAAG

-655 PTVRLLSTPVYVGN
+655 PTVRVLSTPVYVGN
-669 TETTANFLVEY
+669 AETTANFSVEY
-680 FLPQGSSVKAPV
+680 FLPQGSSVKTPV
-692 WSYMSSGTANWN
+692 WSYISSGTANWN

-714 NLYRYTYAATI
+714 SLYRYTYAATI
-725 GTNET
+725 GANET
-730 LTNRVLEATFEA
+730 QTNRVLEATFEA

-755 IQGYEQPDP
+755 IQGYEPVDP
-764 DIILNTTLVSV
+764 DIVLNTTLASV
-775 PYDQTVYYVTAD
+775 PYNQTVYYVTAD
-787 YYGISSVANIPQL
+787 YYGISSIANIPQL
-800 KSEEGTWTATMNN
+800 RSEEGTWTATMNN

-859 GAYQSGTVA
+859 GAYQSGTVV

-898 VLFREKMFKAPNE
+898 ELFREKMFKAPNE
-911 NNLIVNFNRLVES
+911 SNLIVNFNRLVES
-924 FLAPREFPTGNTS
+924 FLAPREFPIGNTS

-945 SFSNQDYEYSVVD
+945 SFGNQDYEYSVVD
-958 DWSYNDEDFQV
+958 DWSYNDEDFRV
-969 SLSRPYQKELALGQY
+969 NLSRPYQSELALGQY

-989 LNASTIAVY
+989 LNASAITVY

-1003 VFSTTP
+1003 VFTTTP

-1029 KEGSTLLYSWN
+1029 KQGSTLLQSWN
-1040 TVDAKYVIYYYNKH
+1040 TVDAKYVIYYYNKY

-1101 LTDTESPVVS
+1101 LTDKESPVVS

-1154 QFDLESETTQV
+1154 QFDLESEITQV

>member
-1 MALAINFEFSP
+1 MALAINFSRSP
-12 LTVPTQGDIAT
+12 LPIMTQGEIAT

-36 DSPFPYEILSTEE
+36 DSPFPYEIVLTEE
-49 AGNQTTLTVDFD
+49 AGNQKTLTVDFEV
-61 IPGNNSKKDVSI
+61 PGNNSNRSVSI
-73 PVKVRASNKLEEVE
+73 PVKVRASSALEEVE
-87 SELDVVIAGDTNSST
+87 SELEVVIAADTNSKT

-177 GADRTATL
+177 GAERTATL
-185 TFSNSSVSVPWVIN
+185 TFSNRGVSVPWVIN

-217 IENPYTLT
+217 VENPYTLT
-225 DNLNF
+225 NNLNF

-235 YTPTDAT
+235 YAPTDAT

-280 NTGSSDRTATVTFNL
+280 NTGVSDRTATVTFNL
-295 VKDGVT
+295 VKNGVT

-313 TASTVVLPSVSVYE
+313 AVVLPSVSV
-327 PNISVGPGDT
+327 PNSNISVGPGDT

-343 NYNLGNV
+343 YYSLGNV
-350 TGTILDPV
+350 TGSILDPV
-358 IDETNFPGFQ
+358 IDESNFPGFQ

-376 GHNAK
+376 GKNAK

-389 SANTDPTSRQATV
+389 PANTDPVSRQATV

-410 HSSKATVTVNQGPA
+410 HSSKTTVAVNQGP

-431 KVIPEHQTISADGGE
+431 KVVPEHQTISANGGE
-446 VGVTVSY
+446 VAVTVSY

-462 LPKNSP
+462 LPKSSLP
-468 PYNETVLS
+468 LPYGETVLS

-489 IPANGDPDPKEYK
+489 VPANESPDPVEYL

-518 TIVQDAEADPLAPR
+518 TIAQDGVADPLAPR

-553 VGYTNVIPPAGPAY
+553 VGYTNVIPPAVPTHSVTQGD
-567 TITRGAAVIDVV
+567 AVIKVV
-579 GPTSYPA
+579 APTSYPS
-586 EPDFTASYTVET
+586 EPDFTSSYTVST
-598 RAQQWTEPFTG
+598 VDQQWTKPFTG
-609 SVVFKIATGS
+609 SVEFRIATGS
-619 TMLASDVLNIQMAPG
+619 TVLASDVLYVQMAPG

-649 TGSGDK
+649 TGSGDR
-655 PTVRLLSTPVYVGN
+655 PTVRLVSTPIYVGN

-680 FLPQGSSVKAPV
+680 FLPQGSSVKTPV
-692 WSYMSSGTANWN
+692 WSYISSGTANWN

-742 VSGSYSAEATGRI
+742 SSGSYSAEATGRI

-764 DIILNTTLVSV
+764 DIILNTTLASV

-787 YYGISSVANIPQL
+787 YYGISSIANIPSL

-859 GAYQSGTVA
+859 GAYQSGTVV

-888 YNMVLKSGNQ
+888 YNMALKSGNQ

-924 FLAPREFPTGNTS
+924 FLAPREFPIGNTS

-945 SFSNQDYEYSVVD
+945 SFGNQDYEYSVVD

-989 LNASTIAVY
+989 LNASTITVY
-998 ANGYK
+998 ANGYE
-1003 VFSTTP
+1003 VFTTTP

-1019 RVTECGTWQV
+1019 RVTECGTWQI
-1029 KEGSTLLYSWN
+1029 KQGSTLLYSWN
-1040 TVDAKYVIYYYNKH
+1040 TVDAKYVIYYYNKY

-1080 RRRSRIYQSNV
+1080 RGRSRVYQSNV

-1111 EIVASPEVVLHD
+1111 EIVASPKVVLHD

-1154 QFDLESETTQV
+1154 QFDLESEITKV

>member
-12 LTVPTQGDIAT
+12 LTVQTQGDDQAF
-23 EVITITDATSWSI
+23 ERITITDATSWSI
-36 DSPFPYEILSTEE
+36 DSPFPYEILSTGKT
-49 AGNQTTLTVDFD
+49 GNQTTIEVEFD
-61 IPGNNSKKDVSI
+61 VPGNNSNKSVSI
-73 PVKVRASNKLEEVE
+73 PVTVRASSELEEVE
-87 SELDVVIAGDTNSST
+87 SELDVVIAADTNSKT

-153 STALDPSTD
+153 SANVELDN
-162 TRYIANFPLTVGSNT
+162 TRYIANFPITVGSNT

-185 TFSNSSVSVPWVIN
+185 TFSNRGASVPWVIN
-199 QTGSAVSPETP
+199 QAGGGAVDPETP

-217 IENPYTLT
+217 VENPYTLT

-265 SGNQTTATFRSQWSE
+265 AGNQTTATFRSQWSE
-280 NTGSSDRTATVTFNL
+280 NTGVSDRTATVTFNL

-313 TASTVVLPSVSVYE
+313 TVDLPRVSV
-327 PNISVGPGDT
+327 PTSSISVGNSDT
-337 QTIIPV
+337 QVVIEAD
-343 NYNLGNV
+343 YYLGNV
-350 TGTILDPV
+350 TGSILDPV
-358 IDETNFPGFQ
+358 IDETNLPGFQ
-368 IIGSSEDV
+368 IVGSSEEV
-376 GHNAK
+376 SGLTK
-381 TVYYTASF
+381 KIFYTASF
-389 SANTDPTSRQATV
+389 PANTDHVSKQATV

-410 HSSKATVTVNQGPA
+410 HSSTVKVTVVQDPLIVSSVTVDPESQTISEDGGEATVTVTYTG
-424 AAVASTV
+424 
-431 KVIPEHQTISADGGE
+431 I
-446 VGVTVSY
+446 
-453 EGRQGWTIN
+453 QGWKIE
-462 LPKNSP
+462 LPKPSSP
-468 PYNETVLS
+468 PYGETVLR
-476 MDDYSKVSRFTIT
+476 MDDYSKVSRFTIS
-489 IPANGDPDPKEYK
+489 IPANEDPDPKEYK

-509 GSATKGAIA
+509 GSATKEAIA
-518 TIVQDAEADPLAPR
+518 TIVQDGFDPIAPKVR
-532 VKVLSTNPINSPGTG
+532 VLSTNPINSPGTG

-553 VGYTNVIPPAGPAY
+553 VGYTNVIPPAGPTY
-567 TITRGAAVIDVV
+567 DVTKGGAVIDVES
-579 GPTSYPA
+579 PTSFPS
-586 EPDFTASYTVET
+586 EPDFTASYTVST
-598 RAQQWTEPFTG
+598 RAQQWPKPYTG
-609 SVVFKIATGS
+609 SVEFRIATGS
-619 TMLASDVLNIQMAPG
+619 TVLASDVLYIQMAAG

-655 PTVRLLSTPVYVGN
+655 PTVRLVSTPVYVGN
-669 TETTANFLVEY
+669 TETTANFLAEY
-680 FLPQGSSVKAPV
+680 FLPKGSSVKTPV
-692 WSYMSSGTANWN
+692 WSYISSGTANWK

-714 NLYRYTYAATI
+714 GLYRYTYAATI

-730 LTNRVLEATFEA
+730 AANRVLEATFEV

-764 DIILNTTLVSV
+764 DIVLNTTLASV
-775 PYDQTVYYVTAD
+775 PYNQTVYYVTAD
-787 YYGISSVANIPQL
+787 YYGISSVSNIPEL
-800 KSEEGTWTATMNN
+800 RSEEGTWTATMNN

-859 GAYQSGTVA
+859 GAYQSGTVV

-924 FLAPREFPTGNTS
+924 FLAPREFPIGNTS

-945 SFSNQDYEYSVVD
+945 SFGNQDYEYSVVD

-969 SLSRPYQKELALGQY
+969 NLSRPYQSELALGQY

-1003 VFSTTP
+1003 VFTTTP

-1029 KEGSTLLYSWN
+1029 KQGSTLLQSWN
-1040 TVDAKYVIYYYNKH
+1040 VVDAKYVIYYYNKY

-1066 VPSVTVARDTYTNP
+1066 VPSVAVARDTYTNP
-1080 RRRSRIYQSNV
+1080 RRRSRVYQSNV

-1101 LTDTESPVVS
+1101 LTDKESPVVS

-1143 FRNQGRQFATY
+1143 FKNQGRQFATY

>member
-12 LTVPTQGDIAT
+12 LTVQTQGDDQAF
-23 EVITITDATSWSI
+23 ERITITDATSWSI
-36 DSPFPYEILSTEE
+36 DSPFPYEILSTGKT
-49 AGNQTTLTVDFD
+49 GNQTTIEVEFD
-61 IPGNNSKKDVSI
+61 VPGNNSKKDVSI
-73 PVKVRASNKLEEVE
+73 PVIVRASGELEEVE
-87 SELDVVIAGDTNSST
+87 SELDVVIAGDTNSKT

-130 SGSTFAGLG
+130 SGSAFAGLS
-139 HTVDQSWVTFGASS
+139 HSVDQSWVTFGASS
-153 STALDPSTD
+153 SANVELDN
-162 TRYIANFPLTVGSNT
+162 TRYIANFPITVGSNT
-177 GADRTATL
+177 GAERTATL
-185 TFSNSSVSVPWVIN
+185 TFSNRGVSVPWVIN

-217 IENPYTLT
+217 VDNPYTLT

-265 SGNQTTATFRSQWSE
+265 AGNQTRANFRSQWSE
-280 NTGSSDRTATVTFNL
+280 NTGVSDRTATVTFNL

-313 TASTVVLPSVSVYE
+313 TVDLPSVSV
-327 PNISVGPGDT
+327 PNSSISVGPGDT

-343 NYNLGNV
+343 YYNLGNV

-389 SANTDPTSRQATV
+389 SANTDPSSRQATV

-410 HSSKATVTVNQGPA
+410 HSSKATVTVSQGPA
-424 AAVASTV
+424 AAPSSV
-431 KVIPEHQTISADGGE
+431 KVVPEHQTISADGGE
-446 VGVTVSY
+446 VAVTVSY

-468 PYNETVLS
+468 PYGETVLS
-476 MDDYSKVSRFTIT
+476 VDDYSKVSRFTID
-489 IPANGDPDPKEYK
+489 IPANESPDPVEYL

-518 TIVQDAEADPLAPR
+518 TIVQDGVADPLAPR

-553 VGYTNVIPPAGPAY
+553 VGYTNVIPPAGPTY
-567 TITRGAAVIDVV
+567 KVTKGGALIDVES
-579 GPTSYPA
+579 PTSFPS
-586 EPDFTASYTVET
+586 EPDFTASYTVST
-598 RAQQWTEPFTG
+598 RGNQWTSSYMG
-609 SVVFKIATGS
+609 SVEFRIASGETV
-619 TMLASDVLNIQMAPG
+619 LASDVLYVQMAAG
-634 SGSGGGGGTD
+634 SGSGGGTD

-655 PTVRLLSTPVYVGN
+655 PTVRVLSTPVYVGN
-669 TETTANFLVEY
+669 AETTANFSVEY
-680 FLPQGSSVKAPV
+680 FLPQGSSVKTPV
-692 WSYMSSGTANWN
+692 WSYISSGTANWN

-725 GTNET
+725 GANET
-730 LTNRVLEATFEA
+730 QTNRTLEATFEA

-755 IQGYEQPDP
+755 IQGYEPVDP
-764 DIILNTTLVSV
+764 DIILNTTLASV
-775 PYDQTVYYVTAD
+775 PYNQTVYYVTAD
-787 YYGISSVANIPQL
+787 YYGISSVSNIPEL
-800 KSEEGTWTATMNN
+800 RSEEGTWTATMNN
-813 VTEEPN
+813 VTKEPN
-819 HVKVIWKLQGSVNE
+819 HVRVIWKLQGSVNE

-859 GAYQSGTVA
+859 GAYQSGTVV

-888 YNMVLKSGNQ
+888 YNMVLKAGNQ
-898 VLFREKMFKAPNE
+898 ELFREKMFKAPNE

-924 FLAPREFPTGNTS
+924 FLAPREFPIGNTS

-945 SFSNQDYEYSVVD
+945 SFGNQDYEYSVLD
-958 DWSYNDEDFQV
+958 DWSYDDEDFRV
-969 SLSRPYQKELALGQY
+969 SLSRPYQSELALGQY

-989 LNASTIAVY
+989 LNASTITVY

-1003 VFSTTP
+1003 VFTTTP

-1019 RVTECGTWQV
+1019 RVTECGTWQI
-1029 KEGSTLLYSWN
+1029 KQGSTLLQSWN
-1040 TVDAKYVIYYYNKH
+1040 VVDAKYVIYYYNKY

-1066 VPSVTVARDTYTNP
+1066 VPSVAVARDTYTNP
-1080 RRRSRIYQSNV
+1080 RRRSRVYQSNV

-1101 LTDTESPVVS
+1101 LTDKESPVVS

-1130 SVKVITDSVERKT
+1130 SVKVITGSVERKT
-1143 FRNQGRQFATY
+1143 FKNQGRQFATY

>member
-1 MALAINFEFSP
+1 MALEVNFSISP
-12 LTVPTQGDIAT
+12 ISVSHLGELVT
-23 EVITITDATSWSI
+23 ETITLTDATSWSI
-36 DSPFPYEILSTEE
+36 DSPFPYEILSTGKT
-49 AGNQTTLTVDFD
+49 GNQTTIEVDFD
-61 IPGNNSKKDVSI
+61 IPGNNSNRSVSI
-73 PVKVRASNKLEEVE
+73 PIKVRASGELDEVE
-87 SELDVVIAGDTNSST
+87 SELDVVIAGDTNSKT

-130 SGSTFAGLG
+130 SGSAFAGLG

-153 STALDPSTD
+153 SAAVGSGN
-162 TRYIANFPLTVGSNT
+162 TRYIANFPITVGSNT

-185 TFSNSSVSVPWVIN
+185 TFSNRGIDVPWVIN

-217 IENPYTLT
+217 VENPYTLT

-230 GFSVI
+230 AFPVI

-265 SGNQTTATFRSQWSE
+265 AGNQTTATFRSQWSE
-280 NTGSSDRTATVTFNL
+280 NTGISDRTATVTFNL

-313 TASTVVLPSVSVYE
+313 TVDLPRVSV
-327 PNISVGPGDT
+327 PNSNISVGNSDT
-337 QTIIPV
+337 QVVIEAD
-343 NYNLGNV
+343 YYLGNV
-350 TGTILDPV
+350 TGSILDPV
-358 IDETNFPGFQ
+358 IDETNLPGFQ
-368 IIGSSEDV
+368 IVGSSEEV
-376 GHNAK
+376 SGLTK
-381 TVYYTASF
+381 KIFYTASF
-389 SANTDPTSRQATV
+389 PANTDHVSKQATV

-410 HSSKATVTVNQGPA
+410 HSSTTKVTVVQDPLIVTSVTVDPESQTISEDGGEATVTV
-424 AAVASTV
+424 TY
-431 KVIPEHQTISADGGE
+431 T
-446 VGVTVSY
+446 
-453 EGRQGWTIN
+453 GRQGWTIE
-462 LPKNSP
+462 LPKPSSP
-468 PYNETVLS
+468 PYNESVLS

-509 GSATKGAIA
+509 GSATKEAIA
-518 TIVQDAEADPLAPR
+518 TIVQDGFDPIAPKVR
-532 VKVLSTNPINSPGTG
+532 VLSTNPINSPGTG

-553 VGYTNVIPPAGPAY
+553 VGYTNVIPPAVPTYDVTKG
-567 TITRGAAVIDVV
+567 GALIDVV
-579 GPTSYPA
+579 TPTSYPS
-586 EPDFTASYTVET
+586 EPDFTASYTVST
-598 RAQQWTEPFTG
+598 RANQWPDPYMG
-609 SVVFKIATGS
+609 SVEFRISTGS
-619 TMLASDVLNIQMAPG
+619 TVLASDVLYVQMAAG
-634 SGSGGGGGTD
+634 SGSSGGGGTD

-655 PTVRLLSTPVYVGN
+655 PTVRLVSTPVYVGN
-669 TETTANFLVEY
+669 TETTANFLAEY
-680 FLPQGSSVKAPV
+680 FLPKGSSVKTPV
-692 WSYMSSGTANWN
+692 WSYISSGTANWN

-764 DIILNTTLVSV
+764 DIVLNTTLASV
-775 PYDQTVYYVTAD
+775 PYNQTVYYVTAD
-787 YYGISSVANIPQL
+787 YYGISSVSNIPEL
-800 KSEEGTWTATMNN
+800 RSEEGTWTATMNN

-859 GAYQSGTVA
+859 GAYQSGTVV

-924 FLAPREFPTGNTS
+924 FLAPREFPIGNTS

-945 SFSNQDYEYSVVD
+945 SFGNQDYEYSVVD

-969 SLSRPYQKELALGQY
+969 NLSRPYQSELALGQY

-1003 VFSTTP
+1003 VFTTTP

-1019 RVTECGTWQV
+1019 RVTECGTWQI
-1029 KEGSTLLYSWN
+1029 KQGSTLLQSWN
-1040 TVDAKYVIYYYNKH
+1040 VVDAKYVIYYYNKY

-1066 VPSVTVARDTYTNP
+1066 VPSVAVARDTYTNP
-1080 RRRSRIYQSNV
+1080 RRRSRVYQSNV

-1101 LTDTESPVVS
+1101 LTDKESPVVS

-1130 SVKVITDSVERKT
+1130 SVKVITGSVERKT
-1143 FRNQGRQFATY
+1143 FKNQGRQFATY

>member
-1 MALAINFEFSP
+1 MALAINFSISP
-12 LTVPTQGDIAT
+12 ISVSHLGDTVL
-23 EVITITDATSWSI
+23 ETITLTEATSWSI
-36 DSPFPYEILSTEE
+36 DSPFPYEILSTGKT
-49 AGNQTTLTVDFD
+49 GNQTTIEVDFD
-61 IPGNNSKKDVSI
+61 IPGNNSNRSVSI
-73 PVKVRASNKLEEVE
+73 PIKVRASSELEEVE
-87 SELDVVIAGDTNSST
+87 SELDVVIAGDTSSST

-130 SGSTFAGLG
+130 SGSAFAGLS
-139 HTVDQSWVTFGASS
+139 HSVDQSWVTFGASS
-153 STALDPSTD
+153 STALDSSTN

-177 GADRTATL
+177 GPDRTATL
-185 TFSNSSVSVPWVIN
+185 TFSNRGISVPWVID
-199 QTGSAVSPETP
+199 QTGSTVSPETP

-217 IENPYTLT
+217 VENPYTLT

-230 GFSVI
+230 VFPVT

-265 SGNQTTATFRSQWSE
+265 SGNQTTATFKSQWSE
-280 NTGSSDRTATVTFNL
+280 NTGVSDRTATVTFNL
-295 VKDGVT
+295 VKNGVT

-307 VVNQAS
+307 VVNQ
-313 TASTVVLPSVSVYE
+313 ASTVVLPSVSVYE

-424 AAVASTV
+424 AVASTV
-431 KVIPEHQTISADGGE
+431 KVVPEHQTISADGGD

-468 PYNETVLS
+468 PYDETVLS

-489 IPANGDPDPKEYK
+489 VPANESPDPVEYL

-518 TIVQDAEADPLAPR
+518 TIVQDGVADPLAPR

-553 VGYTNVIPPAGPAY
+553 VGYTNVIPPAGPDY
-567 TITRGAAVIDVV
+567 TITRGGAVIDVV
-579 GPTSYPA
+579 TPTSYPS

-598 RAQQWTEPFTG
+598 RANQWTDPYRG
-609 SVVFKIATGS
+609 SVEFRIVSGERV
-619 TMLASDVLNIQMAPG
+619 LASDVLYVDMAAG

-655 PTVRLLSTPVYVGN
+655 PTVRLVSTPVYVGN

-680 FLPQGSSVKAPV
+680 FLPQGSNVKTPV
-692 WSYMSSGTANWN
+692 WSYISSGTADWN

-730 LTNRVLEATFEA
+730 QTNRVLEATFEA

-755 IQGYEQPDP
+755 IQGYEPVDP
-764 DIILNTTLVSV
+764 DIILNTTLASV

-800 KSEEGTWTATMNN
+800 RSEEGTWTATMNN

-847 GIETSNVFRLEQ
+847 GIETSNTFRLEQ

-911 NNLIVNFNRLVES
+911 SNLIVNFNRLVES
-924 FLAPREFPTGNTS
+924 FLAPREFPVGNTS

-945 SFSNQDYEYSVVD
+945 SFGNQDYEYSVVD

-989 LNASTIAVY
+989 LNASTITVY

-1040 TVDAKYVIYYYNKH
+1040 TVDAKYVIYYYNKY

-1080 RRRSRIYQSNV
+1080 RRRSRVYQSNV

>member
-1 MALAINFEFSP
+1 MALEVNFSLSP
-12 LTVPTQGDIAT
+12 LTVGFQGDIAT

-36 DSPFPYEILSTEE
+36 DSPFPYEIISTEE
-49 AGNQTTLTVDFD
+49 TQNQKVVTVEFD
-61 IPGNNSKKDVSI
+61 VPGNNSKKDVSI
-73 PVKVRASNKLEEVE
+73 PVIVRASGQLDEVE
-87 SELDVVIAGDTNSST
+87 SELDVVIAGNTNSST

-153 STALDPSTD
+153 STALDPNTD
-162 TRYIANFPLTVGSNT
+162 TRYIANFPITVGSNT
-177 GADRTATL
+177 GAERTATL
-185 TFSNSSVSVPWVIN
+185 TFSNRGVSVPWVIN

-217 IENPYTLT
+217 VENPYTLT

-230 GFSVI
+230 VFPVT

-265 SGNQTTATFRSQWSE
+265 SGNQTTATFKSQWSE
-280 NTGSSDRTATVTFNL
+280 NTGVSDRTATVTFNL
-295 VKDGVT
+295 VKNGVT

-313 TASTVVLPSVSVYE
+313 TVVLPSVSV
-327 PNISVGPGDT
+327 PNSNISVGPGDT
-337 QTIIPV
+337 QVVIEAD
-343 NYNLGNV
+343 YSLGNV
-350 TGTILDPV
+350 TGSILDPV
-358 IDETNFPGFQ
+358 IDETNLPGFQ
-368 IIGSSEDV
+368 IVGSREEVSGLTKKV
-376 GHNAK
+376 F
-381 TVYYTASF
+381 YTASF
-389 SANTDPTSRQATV
+389 PANTDHTTKQATV

-410 HSSKATVTVNQGPA
+410 HSSKATVTVSQGPLI
-424 AAVASTV
+424 VNSVTV
-431 KVIPEHQTISADGGE
+431 DPESQTISSDGGN
-446 VGVTVSY
+446 VNVKVTY
-453 EGRQGWTIN
+453 TGRQGWTIN

-468 PYNETVLS
+468 PYGETVQS
-476 MDDYSKVSRFTIT
+476 MDDYSKVSLFTLE
-489 IPANGDPDPKEYK
+489 IPANETPDLVNYYV
-502 ITYSMTS
+502 TYSMTS
-509 GSATKGAIA
+509 GSATKEAVA
-518 TIVQDAEADPLAPR
+518 TIVQDGFDPIAPK

-553 VGYTNVIPPAGPAY
+553 VGYTNVIPPAGPTY
-567 TITRGAAVIDVV
+567 KISKGGAVIDVIS
-579 GPTSYPA
+579 PTSYPS
-586 EPDFTASYTVET
+586 EPDFTASYTVKT
-598 RAQQWTEPFTG
+598 IANQWTASYMG
-609 SVVFKIATGS
+609 SVEFRIAQGETV
-619 TMLASDVLNIQMAPG
+619 LASDVLYVQMAPG

-649 TGSGDK
+649 TGSGDR
-655 PTVRLLSTPVYVGN
+655 PTVRLVSTPVYVGN

-680 FLPQGSSVKAPV
+680 FLPQGSSVKTPV
-692 WSYMSSGTANWN
+692 WSYISSGTANWN

-764 DIILNTTLVSV
+764 DIILNTTLASV

-787 YYGISSVANIPQL
+787 YYGISSIANIPAL
-800 KSEEGTWTATMNN
+800 RSEEGTWTATMNN

-847 GIETSNVFRLEQ
+847 GIETSNTFRLEQ
-859 GAYQSGTVA
+859 GAYQSGTVV

-911 NNLIVNFNRLVES
+911 SNLIVNFNRLVES
-924 FLAPREFPTGNTS
+924 FLAPREFPIGNTS

-945 SFSNQDYEYSVVD
+945 SFGNQDYEYSVVD

-989 LNASTIAVY
+989 LNASTITVY

-1003 VFSTTP
+1003 VFTTTP

-1019 RVTECGTWQV
+1019 RVTECGTWQI
-1029 KEGSTLLYSWN
+1029 KQGSTLLYSWN
-1040 TVDAKYVIYYYNKH
+1040 TVDAKYVIYYYNKY

-1080 RRRSRIYQSNV
+1080 RGRSRVYQSNV

-1154 QFDLESETTQV
+1154 QFDLESEITQV

>member
-12 LTVPTQGDIAT
+12 LTVQTQGDDQAF
-23 EVITITDATSWSI
+23 ERITITDATSWSI
-36 DSPFPYEILSTEE
+36 DSPFPYEIISTGET
-49 AGNQTTLTVDFD
+49 GNQTIIDVEFD
-61 IPGNNSKKDVSI
+61 VPGNNSKKAVSI
-73 PVKVRASNKLEEVE
+73 PVKVRASSELEEVE
-87 SELDVVIAGDTNSST
+87 SELDVVIAGDTNSKT

-130 SGSTFAGLG
+130 SGSAFAGLS
-139 HTVDQSWVTFGASS
+139 HSVDQSWVTFGASS
-153 STALDPSTD
+153 SANIELDN
-162 TRYIANFPLTVGSNT
+162 TRYIANFPITVGSNT

-185 TFSNSSVSVPWVIN
+185 TFSNRGVSVPWVIN

-217 IENPYTLT
+217 VENPYTLT
-225 DNLNF
+225 GSLNF

-242 LSFTTSSSEE
+242 LTFTTSSSEE

-280 NTGSSDRTATVTFNL
+280 NTGISDRTATVTFNL

-313 TASTVVLPSVSVYE
+313 TVDLPSVSV
-327 PNISVGPGDT
+327 PNSSISVGNSDT
-337 QTIIPV
+337 QVVIEAD
-343 NYNLGNV
+343 YYLGNV
-350 TGTILDPV
+350 TGSILDPV

-368 IIGSSEDV
+368 IVGSSEEV
-376 GHNAK
+376 SGLTK
-381 TVYYTASF
+381 KVFYTASF
-389 SANTDPTSRQATV
+389 PANTDHVSKQATV

-410 HSSKATVTVNQGPA
+410 HSSKTTVTVVQDPLI
-424 AAVASTV
+424 VTSVTV
-431 KVIPEHQTISADGGE
+431 DPESQTISEDGGE
-446 VGVTVSY
+446 VTVKVTY
-453 EGRQGWTIN
+453 TGRQGWTIN
-462 LPKNSP
+462 LPKPSSL
-468 PYNETVLS
+468 PYGETVLS
-476 MDDYSKVSRFTIT
+476 IDDYSKVSLFTID
-489 IPANGDPDPKEYK
+489 IQANGDPDPKEYK

-509 GSATKGAIA
+509 GSATKEAVA
-518 TIVQDAEADPLAPR
+518 TIVQDGFDPIAPKVR
-532 VKVLSTNPINSPGTG
+532 VLSTNPINSPGTG

-553 VGYTNVIPPAGPAY
+553 VGYTNVIPPAGPTY
-567 TITRGAAVIDVV
+567 EVTRGDAVIEVTS
-579 GPTSYPA
+579 PTSYPA
-586 EPDFTASYTVET
+586 EPDFTASYTVTT
-598 RAQQWTEPFTG
+598 RGNQWPKPYTG
-609 SVVFKIATGS
+609 SVEFRIATGS
-619 TMLASDVLNIQMAPG
+619 TVLASDVLYVQMAAG

-655 PTVRLLSTPVYVGN
+655 PTVRLVSTPVYVGN
-669 TETTANFLVEY
+669 TETTANFLAEY
-680 FLPQGSSVKAPV
+680 FLPKGSSVKTPV
-692 WSYMSSGTANWN
+692 WSYISSGTANWN

-714 NLYRYTYAATI
+714 SLYRYTYAATI

-764 DIILNTTLVSV
+764 DIILNTTLASV
-775 PYDQTVYYVTAD
+775 PYNQTVYYVTAD

-800 KSEEGTWTATMNN
+800 RSEEGTWTATMNN

-847 GIETSNVFRLEQ
+847 GIETSNTFRLEQ
-859 GAYQSGTVA
+859 GAYQSGTVV

-898 VLFREKMFKAPNE
+898 ELFREKMFKAPNE
-911 NNLIVNFNRLVES
+911 SNLIVNFNRLVES
-924 FLAPREFPTGNTS
+924 FLAPREFPIGNTS

-945 SFSNQDYEYSVVD
+945 SFGNQDYEYSVVD
-958 DWSYNDEDFQV
+958 DWSYNDEDFRV
-969 SLSRPYQKELALGQY
+969 SLSRPYQSELALGQY

-989 LNASTIAVY
+989 LNASTITVY

-1003 VFSTTP
+1003 VFTTTP

-1029 KEGSTLLYSWN
+1029 KQGSTLLQSWN
-1040 TVDAKYVIYYYNKH
+1040 TVDAKYVIYYYNKY

-1066 VPSVTVARDTYTNP
+1066 VPSVAVARDTYTNP
-1080 RRRSRIYQSNV
+1080 RRRSRVYQSNV

-1101 LTDTESPVVS
+1101 LTDKESPVVS

-1123 LENKNLI
+1123 LENNNLI

-1154 QFDLESETTQV
+1154 QFDLESEITQV

>member
-1 MALAINFEFSP
+1 MALAINFSRSP
-12 LTVPTQGDIAT
+12 LPVVTEGDDQAF
-23 EVITITDATSWSI
+23 ERITITDATSWSI
-36 DSPFPYEILSTEE
+36 DSPFPYEIISTGET
-49 AGNQTTLTVDFD
+49 GNQTTLDVEFD
-61 IPGNNSKKDVSI
+61 VPGNNSNRSVSI
-73 PVKVRASNKLEEVE
+73 PIIVRASGELEEVE
-87 SELDVVIAGDTNSST
+87 SELEVVIAADTNSKT
-102 SVVLIPL
+102 PIVLIPL

-153 STALDPSTD
+153 STAIDPSTD

-177 GADRTATL
+177 GPDRTATL
-185 TFSNSSVSVPWVIN
+185 TFSNRGVSVPWVID

-225 DNLNF
+225 GDSLLNF
-230 GFSVI
+230 AFPII

-242 LSFTTSSSEE
+242 LTFTTSSSEE

-265 SGNQTTATFRSQWSE
+265 SGNQTTANFRSQWSE
-280 NTGSSDRTATVTFNL
+280 NTGISDRTATITFNL

-313 TASTVVLPSVSVYE
+313 TVDLPSVSV
-327 PNISVGPGDT
+327 PSSSISVGNQDT
-337 QTIIPV
+337 QVVIEAD
-343 NYNLGNV
+343 YYLGNV
-350 TGTILDPV
+350 TGSILDPV
-358 IDETNFPGFQ
+358 IDEANFPGFQ
-368 IIGSSEDV
+368 IVGSSEEV
-376 GHNAK
+376 SGLTK
-381 TVYYTASF
+381 KIFYTASF
-389 SANTDPTSRQATV
+389 PANTDHVSKQATV
-402 DFEITYQG
+402 DFEITYPG
-410 HSSKATVTVNQGPA
+410 HSSKATVTVSQDPLI
-424 AAVASTV
+424 VTSVTV
-431 KVIPEHQTISADGGE
+431 DPESQTISADGGNAT
-446 VGVTVSY
+446 VKVTY
-453 EGRQGWTIN
+453 TGKQGWTIN

-468 PYNETVLS
+468 PYGETVQS
-476 MDDYSKVSRFTIT
+476 IDDYSKISLFTLE
-489 IPANGDPDPKEYK
+489 IPANETPDLVNYYV
-502 ITYSMTS
+502 TYSMTS
-509 GSATKGAIA
+509 GSETKEAVA
-518 TIVQDAEADPLAPR
+518 TIVQDGFDPIAPKVR
-532 VKVLSTNPINSPGTG
+532 VLSTNPINSPGTG

-553 VGYTNVIPPAGPAY
+553 VGYTNVIPPAVPTSSVTWGK
-567 TITRGAAVIDVV
+567 AVIHVV

-586 EPDFTASYTVET
+586 EPDFTSSYTVST
-598 RAQQWTEPFTG
+598 DAQQWTEPFTG
-609 SVVFKIATGS
+609 SVEFRIATGS
-619 TMLASDVLNIQMAPG
+619 TVLASDVLHVQMAPG

-655 PTVRLLSTPVYVGN
+655 PTVRLVSTPIYVGN

-680 FLPQGSSVKAPV
+680 FLPQGSNVKAPV
-692 WSYMSSGTANWN
+692 WSYISSGTANWN

-787 YYGISSVANIPQL
+787 YYGISSIANIPQL

-859 GAYQSGTVA
+859 GAYQSGTVV

-888 YNMVLKSGNQ
+888 YNMVLKSGNR

-911 NNLIVNFNRLVES
+911 SNLIVNFNRLVES
-924 FLAPREFPTGNTS
+924 FLEPREFPIGNTS

-945 SFSNQDYEYSVVD
+945 SFGNQDYEYSVVD
-958 DWSYNDEDFQV
+958 DWSYYDEDFRV

-989 LNASTIAVY
+989 LNASTITVY

-1029 KEGSTLLYSWN
+1029 KQGSTLLQSWN
-1040 TVDAKYVIYYYNKH
+1040 TVDAKYVIYYYNKY

-1066 VPSVTVARDTYTNP
+1066 VPSVAVARDTYTNP
-1080 RRRSRIYQSNV
+1080 RRRSRVYQSNV

-1123 LENKNLI
+1123 LENSNLI

-1154 QFDLESETTQV
+1154 QFDLESEITKV

>member
-1 MALAINFEFSP
+1 MALAINFRISP
-12 LTVPTQGDIAT
+12 LTVISQGDIAT
-23 EVITITDATSWSI
+23 EEITITDATSWSI
-36 DSPFPYEILSTEE
+36 ESPFPYEIISTEE
-49 AGNQTTLTVDFD
+49 TQNQKVITVEFD
-61 IPGNNSKKDVSI
+61 VPGNNSKKDVSI
-73 PVKVRASNKLEEVE
+73 PITVRASSELEEVE
-87 SELDVVIAGDTNSST
+87 SELDVIIAGDTSSST

-130 SGSTFAGLG
+130 SGSAFAGLG

-153 STALDPSTD
+153 SANVGVDN
-162 TRYIANFPLTVGSNT
+162 TRYIANFPITVGSNT
-177 GADRTATL
+177 GPDRTATL
-185 TFSNSSVSVPWVIN
+185 TFSNRGVSVPWVIN

-225 DNLNF
+225 DDSLLNF
-230 GFSVI
+230 AFPII

-242 LSFTTSSSEE
+242 LTFTTSSSEE

-265 SGNQTTATFRSQWSE
+265 AGNQTTANFRSQWSE
-280 NTGSSDRTATVTFNL
+280 NTGISDRTATITFNL

-313 TASTVVLPSVSVYE
+313 TVVLPSVSV
-327 PNISVGPGDT
+327 PNNNISVGPGDT

-343 NYNLGNV
+343 YYSLGNV

-424 AAVASTV
+424 AVASTV
-431 KVIPEHQTISADGGE
+431 KVVPEHQTISADGGE

-468 PYNETVLS
+468 PYGETVLS
-476 MDDYSKVSRFTIT
+476 MDDYSKVSRFTLE
-489 IPANGDPDPKEYK
+489 IPANDSPDPVEYL

-518 TIVQDAEADPLAPR
+518 TIVQDGVADPLAPR

-553 VGYTNVIPPAGPAY
+553 VGYTNVIPPAGPDY
-567 TITRGAAVIDVV
+567 TVTRGDAVIDVV
-579 GPTSYPA
+579 GPTSYPS
-586 EPDFTASYTVET
+586 EPDFTASYTVST
-598 RAQQWTEPFTG
+598 RANQWTDPYTG
-609 SVVFKIATGS
+609 SVVFKIVTGS
-619 TMLASDVLNIQMAPG
+619 TMLASDVLYVQMAAG
-634 SGSGGGGGTD
+634 SGSGGGTD

-655 PTVRLLSTPVYVGN
+655 PTVRVLSTPVYVGN
-669 TETTANFLVEY
+669 AETTANFSVEY

-692 WSYMSSGTANWN
+692 WSYISSGTADWN

-725 GTNET
+725 GANET
-730 LTNRVLEATFEA
+730 QTNRTLEATFEA

-755 IQGYEQPDP
+755 IQGYEPVDP

-775 PYDQTVYYVTAD
+775 PYNQTVYYVTAD
-787 YYGISSVANIPQL
+787 YYGISSRANIPQL
-800 KSEEGTWTATMNN
+800 RSEEGTWTATMNN

-859 GAYQSGTVA
+859 GAYQSGTVV

-911 NNLIVNFNRLVES
+911 SNLIVNFNRLVES
-924 FLAPREFPTGNTS
+924 FLAPREFPIGNTS

-945 SFSNQDYEYSVVD
+945 SFGNQDYEYSVVD

-969 SLSRPYQKELALGQY
+969 SLSRPYQSELALGQY

-989 LNASTIAVY
+989 LNASTITVY

-1003 VFSTTP
+1003 VFTTTP

-1019 RVTECGTWQV
+1019 RVNECGTWQI
-1029 KEGSTLLYSWN
+1029 KQGSTLLQSWT
-1040 TVDAKYVIYYYNKH
+1040 TVDAKYVIYYYNKY

-1080 RRRSRIYQSNV
+1080 RRRSRVYQSNV
-1091 VTNYKINTGI
+1091 VDNYKINTGI
-1101 LTDTESPVVS
+1101 LTDKESPVVS

-1123 LENKNLI
+1123 LENNNLI

-1154 QFDLESETTQV
+1154 QFDLESEITKV

>member
-1 MALAINFEFSP
+1 MALEVNFSLSP
-12 LTVPTQGDIAT
+12 LTVGFQGDIAT

-36 DSPFPYEILSTEE
+36 DSPFPYEIISTEE
-49 AGNQTTLTVDFD
+49 TQNQKVVTVEFD
-61 IPGNNSKKDVSI
+61 VPGNNSKKDVSI
-73 PVKVRASNKLEEVE
+73 PVIVRASGQLDEVE
-87 SELDVVIAGDTNSST
+87 SELDVVIAGNTNSST

-153 STALDPSTD
+153 STTIELDN

-177 GADRTATL
+177 GAERTATL
-185 TFSNSSVSVPWVIN
+185 TFSNRGVSVPWVIN

-217 IENPYTLT
+217 VENPYTLT

-230 GFSVI
+230 VFPVT

-265 SGNQTTATFRSQWSE
+265 SGNQTTATFKSQWSE
-280 NTGSSDRTATVTFNL
+280 NTGVSDRTATVTFNL
-295 VKDGVT
+295 VKNGVT

-313 TASTVVLPSVSVYE
+313 TVVLPSVSV
-327 PNISVGPGDT
+327 PNSNISVGPGDT
-337 QTIIPV
+337 QVVIEAD
-343 NYNLGNV
+343 YSLGNV
-350 TGTILDPV
+350 TGSILDPV
-358 IDETNFPGFQ
+358 IDETNLPGFQ
-368 IIGSSEDV
+368 IVGSREEVSGLTKKV
-376 GHNAK
+376 F
-381 TVYYTASF
+381 YTASF
-389 SANTDPTSRQATV
+389 PANTDHTTKQATV

-410 HSSKATVTVNQGPA
+410 HSSKATVTVSQGPLI
-424 AAVASTV
+424 VNSVTV
-431 KVIPEHQTISADGGE
+431 DPESQTISSDGGN
-446 VGVTVSY
+446 VNVKVTY
-453 EGRQGWTIN
+453 TGRQGWTIN

-468 PYNETVLS
+468 PYGETVQS
-476 MDDYSKVSRFTIT
+476 MDDYSKVSLFTLE
-489 IPANGDPDPKEYK
+489 IPANETPDLVNYYV
-502 ITYSMTS
+502 TYSMTS
-509 GSATKGAIA
+509 GSATKEAVA
-518 TIVQDAEADPLAPR
+518 TIVQDGFDPIAPK

-553 VGYTNVIPPAGPAY
+553 VGYTNVIPPAGPTY
-567 TITRGAAVIDVV
+567 KISKGGAVIDVIS
-579 GPTSYPA
+579 PTSYPS
-586 EPDFTASYTVET
+586 EPDFTASYTVKT
-598 RAQQWTEPFTG
+598 IANQWTASYMG
-609 SVVFKIATGS
+609 SVEFRIAQGETV
-619 TMLASDVLNIQMAPG
+619 LASDVLYVQMAPG

-649 TGSGDK
+649 TGSGDR
-655 PTVRLLSTPVYVGN
+655 PTVRLVSTPVYVGN

-680 FLPQGSSVKAPV
+680 FLPQGSSVKTPV
-692 WSYMSSGTANWN
+692 WSYISSGTANWN

-764 DIILNTTLVSV
+764 DIILNTTLASV

-787 YYGISSVANIPQL
+787 YYGISSIANIPAL
-800 KSEEGTWTATMNN
+800 RSEEGTWTATMNN

-847 GIETSNVFRLEQ
+847 GIETSNTFRLEQ
-859 GAYQSGTVA
+859 GAYQSGTVV

-911 NNLIVNFNRLVES
+911 SNLIVNFNRLVES
-924 FLAPREFPTGNTS
+924 FLAPREFPIGNTS

-945 SFSNQDYEYSVVD
+945 SFGNQDYEYSVVD

-989 LNASTIAVY
+989 LNASTITVY

-1003 VFSTTP
+1003 VFTTTP

-1019 RVTECGTWQV
+1019 RVTECGTWQI
-1029 KEGSTLLYSWN
+1029 KQGSTLLYSWN
-1040 TVDAKYVIYYYNKH
+1040 TVDAKYVIYYYNKY

-1080 RRRSRIYQSNV
+1080 RGRSRVYQSNV

-1154 QFDLESETTQV
+1154 QFDLESEITQV